1 MALVNNATTIGTG
14 GQNLVLETAG
24 HIYIKV
30 NERYYEL
37 DFKNSGSEKLYGK
50 PIVNEVVQPTEEVD
64 LSDYIT
70 NDDLKKALKKYV
82 TEKSWQDVMDTQSAL
97 QNSLLDFEEAIKPI
111 TVQTMQVVVGSEEL
125 QFDWIYSFTKTKG
138 PNNSFVDSP
147 LYIDMDES
155 STHYNQLVWNPGY
168 IKHYTFDG
176 PEIVRPEDSLGSS
189 YSDDQLKKYW
199 RWYIKNSE
207 GNDELEEINMDGTFY
222 VYLKVPHSSGY
233 NKEGLDSLKS
243 LDSSSSS
250 ESSESSNNSDIW
262 GNGIHHAN
270 LDLDKNGMPLQLV
283 GTGIYAKTGIGQVVY
298 SSEAIKFGPEHD
310 ETTGLNYYYLLYAIV
325 TNSDGSPSISTLN
338 GFTEILPG
346 QIRAYIFATPAG
358 DQYLDFLHG
367 KFRIGSDTEYL
378 EWNGTNLN
386 IKGGISVTGGEL
398 KTELEKFQSP
408 TDNEIEC
415 WFSDDGATNNW
426 DLPLPNGDNEDN
438 IKATP
443 NWPVS
448 TWGDNHAEHLGDFYY
463 VVADNSNTTNINE
476 KGLAYR
482 YIKKDDKYYWDKVS
496 DHSISKELYKVYQAK
511 ETADQALEKFS
522 DWAADGVISPLE
534 VTDIETEYNFIIN
547 DYKEQSYKATSLNLK
562 ETTEWT
568 NYNTAYNNYKTS
580 LEKVFTWWNGIKS
593 DPNTRIG
600 TYPIPNDFQTNLEA
614 YYSARSTFIN
624 LAFKNSTAD
633 VSYITAAIKKG
644 RTDITGGL
652 VMTGLIELGFGL
664 TNNPDD
670 ANYYDSF
677 RVMSG
682 INGICIK
689 KDDNGNYDYT
699 DPAVWFGGNNL
710 DLENEADMNKPE
722 TCLLFIQK
730 SDNTYNKYAKSD
742 STVVGTLYKWMKDDG
757 TNYYSLDKDGDKL
770 VHWSDSGIPLSSIT
784 LPSGV
789 FKYSY
794 SQLIQK
800 TFTSPLSF
808 GDSAGNQQILYGT
821 IKAYLLPVIN
831 NNSYTVYNVL
841 TKVTETLTG
850 TFNSYIVQ
858 SHTSPGTIDLSKQT
872 IITYTPTDSTSI
884 SGFIFSLDDT
894 LPLHYISYT
903 NLIPTKEN
911 GFLYTFGSSSMM
923 IIDVYKYIG
932 TETYQL
938 YKWTNDS
945 GSIYTLD
952 DYLTKPKYV
961 YSYSSTTNIATYLK
975 NYTVADHFINWAKAM
990 FRMNGSGYLANGN
1003 ISWDKEGTLKIGE
1016 SMTINSNG
1024 IIDLGYLHSGQSSFW
1039 IGTKSNKMLEVANNT
1054 CTINGS
1060 LRARAKD
1067 YYSGSFVS
1075 IEDSSGTM
1083 IADIGSTPLSTG
1095 AIPTYLR
1102 QTDDVGVFNAK
1113 GSVMYGAVNIPEGWE
1128 YQLIPWY
1135 YCYTDNELYKINY
1148 FNLEYSFARVSKEI
1162 KLTIILRKSDGI
1174 VNTDTE
1180 VFTKT
1185 FNVSKST
1192 QSGKI
1197 TITNLSYAIRETGI
1211 SLEGYFG
1218 YSLFM
1223 TLSPGQVK
1231 SGIKSDSHIIIR
1243 RGPCEAQITQTSAS
1257 IKKGTYIRPNGISS
1271 VFGQNCKFQWLGAMG
1286 LDDNNRFNKDYN
1298 YCDEGG
1304 TFIVTIPSIENGG
1317 TAKNV
1322 VGLEIT
1328 GYRDSSGKP
1337 VTPGISI
1344 NLGDGWHKLKIED
1357 NTLKIVN

>member
-24 HIYIKV
+24 HIYVKV

-50 PIVNEVVQPTEEVD
+50 PIVNEIVQPTEEVD

-125 QFDWIYSFTKTKG
+125 QFDWIFDFAHTKG
-138 PNNSFVDSP
+138 PNNTFVDSP

-155 STHYNQLVWNPGY
+155 SEHYNQLVWNPGY

-250 ESSESSNNSDIW
+250 ESSSNSDIK
-262 GNGIHHAN
+262 GNGIHYAN

-298 SSEAIKFGPEHD
+298 SSEAIKFGPEYD

-415 WFSDDGATNNW
+415 WFPVGIDGVNKY
-426 DLPLPNGDNEDN
+426 DLPLPN
-438 IKATP
+438 ATNKEAIP

-448 TWGDNHAEHLGDFYY
+448 TWGNNLAEHLGDFYY
-463 VVADNSNTTNINE
+463 VLEDNSSTTDNE
-476 KGLAYR
+476 KDWAYR
-482 YIKKDDKYYWDKVS
+482 YIKKDDKYYWDRVS

-511 ETADQALEKFS
+511 ETADQALNKLNK
-522 DWAADGVISPLE
+522 WAEDGVISPFE
-534 VTDIETEYNFIIN
+534 ITEIETEYNFIIN
-547 DYKEQSYKATSLNLK
+547 DYKEQSKKFQDLGLTSKEWTTYDAKYTIYKGDLEGIVNWWNNP
-562 ETTEWT
+562 ERTTET
-568 NYNTAYNNYKTS
+568 YDIPAGFKDHMEGYYN
-580 LEKVFTWWNGIKS
+580 
-593 DPNTRIG
+593 
-600 TYPIPNDFQTNLEA
+600 
-614 YYSARSTFIN
+614 ARSAFIN
-624 LAFKNSTAD
+624 LAFEASIAD

-652 VMTGLIELGFGL
+652 IMTGLIELGFGL
-664 TNNPDD
+664 AKPED

-682 INGICIK
+682 INGICEK
-689 KDDNGNYDYT
+689 KDVSGNYDYT
-699 DPAVWFGGNNL
+699 DPAIWFGGNNL
-710 DLENEADMNKPE
+710 DLENENDMNKPE

-742 STVVGTLYKWMKDDG
+742 STVEGTLYKWTKNDSSNS
-757 TNYYSLDKDGDKL
+757 NYYSLDEAGDKL
-770 VHWSDSGIPLSSIT
+770 VHWLDSGIPLSSIT
-784 LPSGV
+784 LPSGG
-789 FKYSY
+789 FKYLY

-800 TFTSPLSF
+800 TFTTPLSF

-821 IKAYLLPVIN
+821 IKAYLLQVIN

-841 TKVTETLTG
+841 TKATETLTG

-858 SHTSPGTIDLSKQT
+858 SHTSPDSIDLSKQT
-872 IITYTPTDSTSI
+872 IITYTPTNNTSI
-884 SGFIFSLDDT
+884 EGFIFT
-894 LPLHYISYT
+894 LNGTLHYISYT
-903 NLIPTKEN
+903 GLIPTKEK
-911 GFLYTFGSSSMM
+911 GFLYTKGSGQTMV
-923 IIDVYKYIG
+923 IDVYKYIG

-938 YKWTNDS
+938 YKWTNNN

-961 YSYSSTTNIATYLK
+961 YSYSNNTPTYLK

-1083 IADIGSTPLSTG
+1083 IADIGSTPLSTK

-1113 GSVMYGAVNIPEGWE
+1113 GSVMYGAVNIPEDWE

-1135 YCYTDNELYKINY
+1135 YCYTDNEIYKVNY

-1162 KLTIILRKSDGI
+1162 ILTIILRKSDGS
-1174 VNTDTE
+1174 VNYDTV
-1180 VFTKT
+1180 VFTQT
-1185 FNVSKST
+1185 FKVSKNT

-1197 TITNLSYAIRETGI
+1197 TITNLDNAIKETGI
-1211 SLEGYFG
+1211 PLESYFG

-1231 SGIKSDSHIIIR
+1231 SGISSNSHIIIR
-1243 RGPCEAQITQTSAS
+1243 RGPCEAQITQTSSS

-1271 VFGQNCKFQWLGAMG
+1271 VFGQNCKFQWLGTMV
-1286 LDDNNRFNKDYN
+1286 LDANGNFDTTEN
-1298 YCDEGG
+1298 YRSQGG
-1304 TFIVTIPSIENGG
+1304 TFIVTIPSVTGG
-1317 TAKNV
+1317 DAAKNV
-1322 VGLEIT
+1322 IGLELT
-1328 GYRDSSGKP
+1328 GYKDSSGNSAI
-1337 VTPGISI
+1337 PGISI
-1344 NLGDGWHKLKIED
+1344 NLGDGWHKLKIEN

>member
-24 HIYIKV
+24 HIYVKV

-50 PIVNEVVQPTEEVD
+50 PIVNEIVQPTEEVD

-125 QFDWIYSFTKTKG
+125 QFDWIFDFAHTKG
-138 PNNSFVDSP
+138 PNNTFVDSP

-207 GNDELEEINMDGTFY
+207 GVDDIEEINMDGTFY

-250 ESSESSNNSDIW
+250 SSSDTPINP
-262 GNGIHHAN
+262 GNGIHNAN
-270 LDLDKNGMPLQLV
+270 LDLDENGMPLQLV
-283 GTGIYAKTGIGQVVY
+283 GTGIYAKTGIGKVVY
-298 SSEAIKFGPEHD
+298 SSEAIKFGPEYD

-367 KFRIGSDTEYL
+367 IFKIGNDSDYL
-378 EWNGTNLN
+378 KWDGKKLD
-386 IKGGISVTGGEL
+386 IKGSISVTGGSL
-398 KTELEKFQSP
+398 QTELEKFQSP
-408 TDNEIEC
+408 TYNEIEC
-415 WFSDDGATNNW
+415 WFSDDVEENKYN
-426 DLPLPNGDNEDN
+426 LPLPNENN
-438 IKATP
+438 KKAEP

-448 TWGDNHAEHLGDFYY
+448 TWNGDYAKHIGDFYY
-463 VVADNSNTTNINE
+463 VVEDNPNTTDNE
-476 KGLAYR
+476 KGLAYH
-482 YIKKDDKYYWDKVS
+482 YIKDGDNYYWAKVS
-496 DHSISKELYKVYQAK
+496 DNSLSLELYKVYQAK
-511 ETADQALEKFS
+511 ETADQALKKFS

-547 DYKEQSYKATSLNLK
+547 DYKEQSYKATTLNLK
-562 ETTEWT
+562 GTTEWT
-568 NYNTAYNNYKTS
+568 NYDAAYTNYEKS
-580 LEKVFTWWNGIKS
+580 LKDVLDWWDGIKS
-593 DPNTRIG
+593 YPDKRTG
-600 TYPIPNDFQTNLEA
+600 TYPIPKNFKTNLDS
-614 YYSARSTFIN
+614 YYSTRSLFIN
-624 LAFKNSTAD
+624 LALSSSLVD

-644 RTDITGGL
+644 KTDITGGL
-652 VMTGLIELGFGL
+652 IMTGLIELGFGL
-664 TNNPDD
+664 AKPDD

-689 KDDNGNYDYT
+689 KDANGNYDYT
-699 DPAVWFGGNNL
+699 DPAIWFGGNNL
-710 DLENEADMNKPE
+710 DLENENDMNKPE

-742 STVVGTLYKWMKDDG
+742 STVEGTLYKWTKSDSSNS
-757 TNYYSLDKDGDKL
+757 NYYSLDKDGDKL

-784 LPSGV
+784 LPSGG

-794 SQLIQK
+794 SQVIQK
-800 TFTSPLSF
+800 TFTNPLSF

-821 IKAYLLPVIN
+821 IKAYLLQVIN

-841 TKVTETLTG
+841 TKGTETLTG
-850 TFNSYIVQ
+850 TFNSYIVK
-858 SHTSPGTIDLSKQT
+858 SHTSPDTIDLSKQT
-872 IITYTPTDSTSI
+872 IITYTPTNNTSI
-884 SGFIFSLDDT
+884 EGFIFTLNDT
-894 LPLHYISYT
+894 LHYISYT
-903 NLIPTKEN
+903 GLIPTKEK
-911 GFLYTFGSSSMM
+911 GFLYTVGSGQTM

-938 YKWTNDS
+938 YEWTNDN

-961 YSYSSTTNIATYLK
+961 YSYSYSNNIPTYLK

-1039 IGTKSNKMLEVANNT
+1039 IGTESNKMLEVANNT

-1083 IADIGSTPLSTG
+1083 IADIGSTPLSTK

-1102 QTDDVGVFNAK
+1102 QTDDVGVFDAK

-1135 YCYTDNELYKINY
+1135 YCYTDNEIYKINY
-1148 FNLEYSFARVSKEI
+1148 FNLEYSFARVSKAI
-1162 KLTIILRKSDGI
+1162 KLTIILRKSDGS
-1174 VNTDTE
+1174 VNYDTE

-1185 FNVSKST
+1185 FNVSKDT

-1197 TITNLSYAIRETGI
+1197 TITNLYNIIKETGI
-1211 SLEGYFG
+1211 SLKSYFG

-1231 SGIKSDSHIIIR
+1231 SGISSNSHIIIR
-1243 RGPCEAQITQTSAS
+1243 RGPCEAQITQISSS

-1271 VFGQNCKFQWLGAMG
+1271 VFGQNCKFQWLGTMVSDADG
-1286 LDDNNRFNKDYN
+1286 NFDTNEN
-1298 YCDEGG
+1298 YRSQGG
-1304 TFIVTIPSIENGG
+1304 TFIVTIPSVTGG
-1317 TAKNV
+1317 DAAKNV
-1322 VGLEIT
+1322 IGLELT
-1328 GYRDSSGKP
+1328 GYKDSSGNNP
-1337 VTPGISI
+1337 TPGISI
-1344 NLGDGWHKLKIED
+1344 NLGDGWHRLKIEN

>member
-24 HIYIKV
+24 HIYVKV

-50 PIVNEVVQPTEEVD
+50 PIVNEIVQPTEEVD

-125 QFDWIYSFTKTKG
+125 QFDWIFDFAHTKG
-138 PNNSFVDSP
+138 PNNTFVDSP

-155 STHYNQLVWNPGY
+155 SEHYNQLVWNPGY

-250 ESSESSNNSDIW
+250 ESSSNSDIK
-262 GNGIHHAN
+262 GNGIHYAN

-298 SSEAIKFGPEHD
+298 SSEAIKFGPEYD

-415 WFSDDGATNNW
+415 WFPVGIDGVNKY
-426 DLPLPNGDNEDN
+426 DLPLPN
-438 IKATP
+438 ATNKEAIP

-448 TWGDNHAEHLGDFYY
+448 TWGNNLAEHLGDFYY
-463 VVADNSNTTNINE
+463 VLEDNSSTTDNE
-476 KGLAYR
+476 KDWAYR
-482 YIKKDDKYYWDKVS
+482 YIKKDGKYYWDRVS

-511 ETADQALEKFS
+511 ETADQALNKLNK
-522 DWAADGVISPLE
+522 WAEDGVISPFE
-534 VTDIETEYNFIIN
+534 ITEIETEYNFIIN
-547 DYKEQSYKATSLNLK
+547 DYKEQSKKFQDLGLTSKEWTTYDAKYTIYKGDLEGIVNWWNNP
-562 ETTEWT
+562 ERTTET
-568 NYNTAYNNYKTS
+568 YDIPAGFKDHMEGYYN
-580 LEKVFTWWNGIKS
+580 
-593 DPNTRIG
+593 
-600 TYPIPNDFQTNLEA
+600 
-614 YYSARSTFIN
+614 ARSAFIN
-624 LAFKNSTAD
+624 LAFEASIAD

-652 VMTGLIELGFGL
+652 IMTGLIELGFGL
-664 TNNPDD
+664 AKPED

-682 INGICIK
+682 INGICEK
-689 KDDNGNYDYT
+689 KDVSGNYDYT
-699 DPAVWFGGNNL
+699 DPAIWFGGNNL
-710 DLENEADMNKPE
+710 DLENENDMNKPE

-742 STVVGTLYKWMKDDG
+742 STVEGTLYKWTKNDSSNS
-757 TNYYSLDKDGDKL
+757 NYYSLDEAGDKL

-784 LPSGV
+784 LPSGG
-789 FKYSY
+789 FKYLY

-800 TFTSPLSF
+800 TFTTPLSF

-821 IKAYLLPVIN
+821 IKAYLLQVIN

-841 TKVTETLTG
+841 TKATETLTG

-858 SHTSPGTIDLSKQT
+858 SHTSPDSIDLSKQT
-872 IITYTPTDSTSI
+872 IITYTPTNNTSI
-884 SGFIFSLDDT
+884 EGFIFT
-894 LPLHYISYT
+894 LNGTLHYISYT
-903 NLIPTKEN
+903 GLIPTKEK
-911 GFLYTFGSSSMM
+911 GFLYTKGSGQTMV
-923 IIDVYKYIG
+923 IDVYKYIG

-938 YKWTNDS
+938 YKWTNDN

-961 YSYSSTTNIATYLK
+961 YSYSNNTPTYLK

-1083 IADIGSTPLSTG
+1083 IADIGSTPLSTK

-1113 GSVMYGAVNIPEGWE
+1113 GSVMYGAVNIPEDWE

-1135 YCYTDNELYKINY
+1135 YCYTDNEIYKVNY

-1162 KLTIILRKSDGI
+1162 ILTIILRKSDGS
-1174 VNTDTE
+1174 VNYDTV
-1180 VFTKT
+1180 VFTQT
-1185 FNVSKST
+1185 FKVSKNT

-1197 TITNLSYAIRETGI
+1197 TITNLDNAIKETGI
-1211 SLEGYFG
+1211 PLESYFG

-1231 SGIKSDSHIIIR
+1231 SGISSNSHIIIR
-1243 RGPCEAQITQTSAS
+1243 RGPCEAQITQTSSS

-1271 VFGQNCKFQWLGAMG
+1271 VFGQNCKFQWLGTMV
-1286 LDDNNRFNKDYN
+1286 LDANGNFDTTEN
-1298 YCDEGG
+1298 YRSQGG
-1304 TFIVTIPSIENGG
+1304 TFIVTIPSVTGG
-1317 TAKNV
+1317 DAAKNV
-1322 VGLEIT
+1322 IGLELT
-1328 GYRDSSGKP
+1328 GYKDSSGNSA
-1337 VTPGISI
+1337 TPGISI
-1344 NLGDGWHKLKIED
+1344 NLGDGWHKLKIEN

>member
-24 HIYIKV
+24 HIYVKV

-70 NDDLKKALKKYV
+70 NDDLKKALKKYI

-125 QFDWIYSFTKTKG
+125 QFDWIFDFAHTKG
-138 PNNSFVDSP
+138 PNNTFVDSP

-207 GNDELEEINMDGTFY
+207 GVDDIEEINMDGTFY

-250 ESSESSNNSDIW
+250 NTPINP
-262 GNGIHHAN
+262 GNGLHNAN
-270 LDLDKNGMPLQLV
+270 LDLDENGMPLQLV
-283 GTGIYAKTGIGQVVY
+283 GTGIYAKTGIGKVVY
-298 SSEAIKFGPEHD
+298 SSEAIKFGPEYD

-325 TNSDGSPSISTLN
+325 TNSDGSLSISTLN

-367 KFRIGSDTEYL
+367 KFRIGGTGEYL
-378 EWNGTNLN
+378 EWDGEKLN
-386 IKGGISVTGGEL
+386 IKGSISVTGGDL
-398 KTELEKFQSP
+398 QTELEKFQSP

-415 WFSDDGATNNW
+415 WFPVGIDGVNKY
-426 DLPLPNGDNEDN
+426 DLPLPN
-438 IKATP
+438 ATNKEATS

-448 TWGDNHAEHLGDFYY
+448 TWGNNLAEHLGDFYY
-463 VVADNSNTTNINE
+463 VLEDNPNTTNINE
-476 KGLAYR
+476 KDWAYR
-482 YIKKDDKYYWDKVS
+482 YIKKDDKYYWDRVS

-511 ETADQALEKFS
+511 ETADQALKKFS

-547 DYKEQSYKATSLNLK
+547 DYEEQFNKANLLSLTQKNEWLNYKE
-562 ETTEWT
+562 
-568 NYNTAYNNYKTS
+568 AYNNYKAS
-580 LEKVFTWWNGIKS
+580 LKDVLDWWDGIKS
-593 DPNTRIG
+593 YPDKRTG
-600 TYPIPNDFQTNLEA
+600 TYTIPDNFKTNLDS
-614 YYSARSTFIN
+614 YYSTRSLFIN
-624 LAFKNSTAD
+624 LALSSSLVD

-644 RTDITGGL
+644 KTDITGGL
-652 VMTGLIELGFGL
+652 IMTGLIELGFGL
-664 TNNPDD
+664 STNPDD
-670 ANYYDSF
+670 ANYYNSF

-689 KDDNGNYDYT
+689 KDANGNYDYT

-710 DLENEADMNKPE
+710 DLENENDMNKPE

-730 SDNTYNKYAKSD
+730 SDGTYNKYAKSD
-742 STVVGTLYKWMKDDG
+742 STVEGTLYKWIKNDNSNS
-757 TNYYSLDKDGDKL
+757 NYYSLDESGSKL

-784 LPSGV
+784 LPSGGH
-789 FKYSY
+789 KDSY
-794 SQLIQK
+794 SQVIQK
-800 TFTSPLSF
+800 TFTNPLSF
-808 GDSAGNQQILYGT
+808 GDSVGNQQILYGT
-821 IKAYLLPVIN
+821 IKAYLLQVIN

-841 TKVTETLTG
+841 TKGTETLTG
-850 TFNSYIVQ
+850 TFNSYIVK
-858 SHTSPGTIDLSKQT
+858 SHTSPDSIDLSKQS
-872 IITYTPTDSTSI
+872 IITYTPTNNTSI
-884 SGFIFSLDDT
+884 EGFIFILNGT
-894 LPLHYISYT
+894 NHYISYT
-903 NLIPTKEN
+903 GLIPTKEK
-911 GFLYTFGSSSMM
+911 GFLYTVGSGQTM

-938 YKWTNDS
+938 YKWTNDN

-961 YSYSSTTNIATYLK
+961 YSYSNNTPTYLK

-1039 IGTKSNKMLEVANNT
+1039 IGTESNKMLEVANNT

-1083 IADIGSTPLSTG
+1083 IADIGSTPLSTK

-1113 GSVMYGAVNIPEGWE
+1113 GNVMYGAVNIPEGWE

-1135 YCYTDNELYKINY
+1135 YCYTDNEIYKINY

-1162 KLTIILRKSDGI
+1162 KLTIILRKSDGFI
-1174 VNTDTE
+1174 NTDTE

-1185 FNVSKST
+1185 FNVSKDT

-1197 TITNLSYAIRETGI
+1197 TITNLYNIIKETGI
-1211 SLEGYFG
+1211 SLKSYFG

-1231 SGIKSDSHIIIR
+1231 SGISSNSHIIIR
-1243 RGPCEAQITQTSAS
+1243 RGSCEAQITQTPSS

-1271 VFGQNCKFQWLGAMG
+1271 VFGQNCKFQWLGAMVSDADG
-1286 LDDNNRFNKDYN
+1286 NFDTNEN
-1298 YCDEGG
+1298 YRSQGG
-1304 TFIVTIPSIENGG
+1304 TFIVTVPSVTGG
-1317 TAKNV
+1317 DAAKNV
-1322 VGLEIT
+1322 IGLELT
-1328 GYRDSSGKP
+1328 GYRDSSGNKP
-1337 VTPGISI
+1337 TPGISI
-1344 NLGDGWHKLKIED
+1344 NLGDGWHRLKIEN

>member
-24 HIYIKV
+24 HIYVKV

-125 QFDWIYSFTKTKG
+125 QFDWIYNFTQTKG
-138 PNNSFVDSP
+138 PNNTFVDSP

-155 STHYNQLVWNPGY
+155 SEHYNQLVWNPGY
-168 IKHYTFDG
+168 IKHYTIDG

-207 GNDELEEINMDGTFY
+207 GVDAIEEINMDGTFY

-250 ESSESSNNSDIW
+250 DTPINS
-262 GNGIHHAN
+262 GNGIHNAN
-270 LDLDKNGMPLQLV
+270 LDLDENGMPLQLV

-298 SSEAIKFGPEHD
+298 SSEAIKFGPEYD

-415 WFSDDGATNNW
+415 WFPVGIDGVNKY
-426 DLPLPNGDNEDN
+426 DLPLPN
-438 IKATP
+438 ATNKEATS

-448 TWGDNHAEHLGDFYY
+448 TWGNNLAEHLGDFYY
-463 VVADNSNTTNINE
+463 VLEDNPNTTNINE
-476 KGLAYR
+476 KDWAYR
-482 YIKKDDKYYWDKVS
+482 YIKKDDKYYWDRVS

-511 ETADQALEKFS
+511 ETADQALKKFS

-534 VTDIETEYNFIIN
+534 VIDIETEYNFIIN
-547 DYKEQSYKATSLNLK
+547 DYEEQSYKATSLNLK

-568 NYNTAYNNYKTS
+568 NYNAAYTNYKTS
-580 LEKVFTWWNGIKS
+580 LKDVLDWWDRIKS
-593 DPNTRIG
+593 YPDKRTG
-600 TYPIPNDFQTNLEA
+600 TYTIPDNFKTNLDS
-614 YYSARSTFIN
+614 YYSARSLFIN
-624 LAFKNSTAD
+624 LALSSSLAD

-652 VMTGLIELGFGL
+652 IMTGLIELGFGL
-664 TNNPDD
+664 AKPDD
-670 ANYYDSF
+670 ANYYNSF

-689 KDDNGNYDYT
+689 KDANGNYDYT

-710 DLENEADMNKPE
+710 DLENENDMNKPE

-730 SDNTYNKYAKSD
+730 SDGTYNKYAKSD
-742 STVVGTLYKWMKDDG
+742 STVEGTLYKWIKNDNSNS
-757 TNYYSLDKDGDKL
+757 NYYSLDEAGDKL

-784 LPSGV
+784 LPSGG

-800 TFTSPLSF
+800 TFPNPLSF
-808 GDSAGNQQILYGT
+808 EDSVGNSQILYGT
-821 IKAYLLPVIN
+821 IKAYLLQVIN

-841 TKVTETLTG
+841 TKGTETLTG
-850 TFNSYIVQ
+850 TFNSYIVK
-858 SHTSPGTIDLSKQT
+858 SHTSPGSIDLSKQT
-872 IITYTPTDSTSI
+872 IITYTPTNNTSI
-884 SGFIFSLDDT
+884 EGFIFTLNDT
-894 LPLHYISYT
+894 LHYISYT
-903 NLIPTKEN
+903 GLIPTKEK
-911 GFLYTFGSSSMM
+911 GFLYTVGSGQTMV
-923 IIDVYKYIG
+923 IDVYKYIG

-938 YKWTNDS
+938 YKWTNDN

-961 YSYSSTTNIATYLK
+961 YSYSNNTPTYLK

-1102 QTDDVGVFNAK
+1102 QADNISMFDAK
-1113 GSVMYGAVNIPEGWE
+1113 GSVMYGTVNIPEDWE

-1135 YCYTDNELYKINY
+1135 NCYTDNEIYKINY
-1148 FNLEYSFARVSKEI
+1148 FNLDYSFARVSKAI
-1162 KLTIILRKSDGI
+1162 KLTIVLRKSDGF

-1192 QSGKI
+1192 QEGSI
-1197 TITNLSYAIRETGI
+1197 TVDNLYNIIKNTGI
-1211 SLEGYFG
+1211 SLESYFS

-1231 SGIKSDSHIIIR
+1231 SGITSDSWIR
-1243 RGPCEAQITQTSAS
+1243 INRGTCEAQITQTSAS

-1271 VFGQNCKFQWLGAMG
+1271 VFGQNCKFQWLGAMVSDTNG
-1286 LDDNNRFNKDYN
+1286 NFDTTEN
-1298 YCDEGG
+1298 YRSQGG
-1304 TFIVTIPSIENGG
+1304 TFIVTVPSVTGG
-1317 TAKNV
+1317 DAAKNV
-1322 VGLEIT
+1322 IGLELT
-1328 GYRDSSGKP
+1328 GYRDSSGNK

-1344 NLGDGWHKLKIED
+1344 NLGDGWHRLKIEN

>member
-24 HIYIKV
+24 RIYVKV

-50 PIVNEVVQPTEEVD
+50 PIVNEIVQPTEEVD

-125 QFDWIYSFTKTKG
+125 QFDWIYSFTQTKG
-138 PNNSFVDSP
+138 PNNAFVDSP

-155 STHYNQLVWNPGY
+155 SEHYNQLVWNPGY

-243 LDSSSSS
+243 LNSSSGS
-250 ESSESSNNSDIW
+250 ESSESSNNPDIK
-262 GNGIHHAN
+262 GKGIHNAN

-367 KFRIGSDTEYL
+367 KFRIGGTGEYL
-378 EWNGTNLN
+378 EWDGEKLN
-386 IKGGISVTGGEL
+386 IKGSISVTGGEL

-415 WFSDDGATNNW
+415 WFSDKGAENNW

-443 NWPVS
+443 NWPAS
-448 TWGDNHAEHLGDFYY
+448 TWGNNHAEHLGDFYY
-463 VVADNSNTTNINE
+463 VVADNPNTTNINE
-476 KGLAYR
+476 KDWAYR

-511 ETADQALEKFS
+511 EIADQALNKLNK
-522 DWAADGVISPLE
+522 WAEDGVISPLE
-534 VTDIETEYNFIIN
+534 ITEIETEYNFIIN
-547 DYKEQSYKATSLNLK
+547 DYKEQSKKSQDLGLTSEEWTTYNNKYIIYKDDLESIVNWWNDP
-562 ETTEWT
+562 ERTTET
-568 NYNTAYNNYKTS
+568 YNIPTGFKNHMEEYYN
-580 LEKVFTWWNGIKS
+580 
-593 DPNTRIG
+593 
-600 TYPIPNDFQTNLEA
+600 
-614 YYSARSTFIN
+614 ARSAFIN
-624 LAFKNSTAD
+624 LAFEASIAD

-644 RTDITGGL
+644 KTDITGGL
-652 VMTGLIELGFGL
+652 IMTGLIELGFGL
-664 TNNPDD
+664 AKPED

-682 INGICIK
+682 INGICEK
-689 KDDNGNYDYT
+689 KDASGNYDYT
-699 DPAVWFGGNNL
+699 DPAIWFGGNNL
-710 DLENEADMNKPE
+710 DLENENDMNKPE

-742 STVVGTLYKWMKDDG
+742 STVVGTLHKWTKDDG
-757 TNYYSLDKDGDKL
+757 ANYYSLDKDGDKL

-789 FKYSY
+789 FKYLY

-800 TFTSPLSF
+800 TFTSTLSF
-808 GDSAGNQQILYGT
+808 EDSAGNQQILYGT
-821 IKAYLLPVIN
+821 IKAYLLQFIN

-841 TKVTETLTG
+841 TKQTETLTG
-850 TFNSYIVQ
+850 TFNSYIVK

-884 SGFIFSLDDT
+884 EGFIFT
-894 LPLHYISYT
+894 LNGTNHYISYT
-903 NLIPTKEN
+903 GLIPTKEK
-911 GFLYTFGSSSMM
+911 GFLYTVGSGQTMV
-923 IIDVYKYIG
+923 IDVYKYIG

-961 YSYSSTTNIATYLK
+961 YSYSSTNNIATYLR
-975 NYTVADHFINWAKAM
+975 NYTVVDHFINWAKAM

-1083 IADIGSTPLSTG
+1083 IADIGSTPLSTK

-1102 QTDDVGVFNAK
+1102 QTDDVGVFDAK

-1135 YCYTDNELYKINY
+1135 YCYTDNEIYKINY

-1162 KLTIILRKSDGI
+1162 KLTIILRKSDGS
-1174 VNTDTE
+1174 VNHDTV

-1185 FNVSKST
+1185 FNVSKSK

-1197 TITNLSYAIRETGI
+1197 TVDNLYNTIKETGI

-1243 RGPCEAQITQTSAS
+1243 RGPCEAQITQTSSS

-1286 LDDNNRFNKDYN
+1286 LDNDNRFNKDYN

-1317 TAKNV
+1317 TAKDV

-1328 GYRDSSGKP
+1328 GYRDSSGNKS
-1337 VTPGISI
+1337 TPGISI
-1344 NLGDGWHKLKIED
+1344 NLGDGWHRLKIEN

>member
-24 HIYIKV
+24 HIYVKV

-50 PIVNEVVQPTEEVD
+50 PIVNEIVQPTEEVD

-125 QFDWIYSFTKTKG
+125 QFDWIFDFAHTKG
-138 PNNSFVDSP
+138 PNNTFVDSP

-155 STHYNQLVWNPGY
+155 SEHYNQLVWNPGY

-250 ESSESSNNSDIW
+250 ESSSNSDIK
-262 GNGIHHAN
+262 GNGIHYAN

-298 SSEAIKFGPEHD
+298 SSEAIKFGPEYD

-415 WFSDDGATNNW
+415 WFPVGIDGVNKY
-426 DLPLPNGDNEDN
+426 DLPLPN
-438 IKATP
+438 ATNKEAIP

-448 TWGDNHAEHLGDFYY
+448 TWGNNLAEHLGDFYY
-463 VVADNSNTTNINE
+463 VLEDNSSTTDNE
-476 KGLAYR
+476 KDWAYR
-482 YIKKDDKYYWDKVS
+482 YIKKDDKYYWDRVS

-511 ETADQALEKFS
+511 ETADQALNKLNK
-522 DWAADGVISPLE
+522 WAEDGVISPFE
-534 VTDIETEYNFIIN
+534 ITEIETEYNFIIN
-547 DYKEQSYKATSLNLK
+547 DYKEQSKKFQDLGLTSKEWTTYDAKYTIYKGDLEGIVNWWNNP
-562 ETTEWT
+562 ERTTET
-568 NYNTAYNNYKTS
+568 YDIPAGFKDHMEGYYN
-580 LEKVFTWWNGIKS
+580 
-593 DPNTRIG
+593 
-600 TYPIPNDFQTNLEA
+600 
-614 YYSARSTFIN
+614 ARSAFIN
-624 LAFKNSTAD
+624 LAFEASIAD

-652 VMTGLIELGFGL
+652 IMTGLIELGFGL
-664 TNNPDD
+664 AKPED

-682 INGICIK
+682 INGICEK
-689 KDDNGNYDYT
+689 KDVSGNYDYT
-699 DPAVWFGGNNL
+699 DPAIWFGGNNL
-710 DLENEADMNKPE
+710 DLENENDMNKPE

-742 STVVGTLYKWMKDDG
+742 STVEGTLYKWTKNDSSNS
-757 TNYYSLDKDGDKL
+757 NYYSLDEAGDKL

-784 LPSGV
+784 LPSGG
-789 FKYSY
+789 FKYLY

-800 TFTSPLSF
+800 TFTTPLSF

-821 IKAYLLPVIN
+821 IKAYLLQVIN

-841 TKVTETLTG
+841 TKATETLTG

-858 SHTSPGTIDLSKQT
+858 SHTSPGSIDLSKQT
-872 IITYTPTDSTSI
+872 IITYTPTNNTSI
-884 SGFIFSLDDT
+884 EGFIFT
-894 LPLHYISYT
+894 LNGTLHYISYT
-903 NLIPTKEN
+903 GLIPTKEK
-911 GFLYTFGSSSMM
+911 GFLYTKGSGQTMV
-923 IIDVYKYIG
+923 IDVYKYVG

-938 YKWTNDS
+938 YKWTNDN

-961 YSYSSTTNIATYLK
+961 YSYSNNTPTYLK

-1083 IADIGSTPLSTG
+1083 IADIGSTPLSTK

-1113 GSVMYGAVNIPEGWE
+1113 GSVMYGAVNIPEDWE

-1135 YCYTDNELYKINY
+1135 YCYTDNEIYKVNY

-1162 KLTIILRKSDGI
+1162 ILTIILRKSDGS
-1174 VNTDTE
+1174 VNYDTV
-1180 VFTKT
+1180 VFTQT
-1185 FNVSKST
+1185 FKVSKNT

-1197 TITNLSYAIRETGI
+1197 TITNLDNAIKETGI
-1211 SLEGYFG
+1211 PLESYFG

-1231 SGIKSDSHIIIR
+1231 SGISSNSHIIIR
-1243 RGPCEAQITQTSAS
+1243 RGPCEAQITQTSSS

-1271 VFGQNCKFQWLGAMG
+1271 VFGQNCKFQWLGTMV
-1286 LDDNNRFNKDYN
+1286 LDANGNFDTTEN
-1298 YCDEGG
+1298 YRSQGG
-1304 TFIVTIPSIENGG
+1304 TFIVTIPSVTGG
-1317 TAKNV
+1317 DAAKNV
-1322 VGLEIT
+1322 IGLELT
-1328 GYRDSSGKP
+1328 GYKDSSGNSA
-1337 VTPGISI
+1337 TPGISI
-1344 NLGDGWHKLKIED
+1344 NLGDGWHRLKIEN

>member
-24 HIYIKV
+24 HIYVKV

-50 PIVNEVVQPTEEVD
+50 PIVNEIVQPTEEVD

-125 QFDWIYSFTKTKG
+125 QFDWIYSFTQTKG

-207 GNDELEEINMDGTFY
+207 GIDDIEEINMDGTFY

-250 ESSESSNNSDIW
+250 DTPINP
-262 GNGIHHAN
+262 GNGIHNAN
-270 LDLDKNGMPLQLV
+270 LDLDENGMPLQLV

-298 SSEAIKFGPEHD
+298 SSEAIKFGPEYD

-367 KFRIGSDTEYL
+367 IFKIGNDSDYL
-378 EWNGTNLN
+378 KWDGKKLD
-386 IKGGISVTGGEL
+386 IKGSISVTGGSL
-398 KTELEKFQSP
+398 QTELEKFQSP
-408 TDNEIEC
+408 TYNEIEC
-415 WFSDDGATNNW
+415 WFSDDVEENKYN
-426 DLPLPNGDNEDN
+426 LPLPNENN
-438 IKATP
+438 KKANP

-448 TWGDNHAEHLGDFYY
+448 TWNGDYAKHVGDFYY
-463 VVADNSNTTNINE
+463 VVADNPDTTNNE
-476 KGLAYR
+476 KDLAYH
-482 YIKKDDKYYWDKVS
+482 YIKDGDDYYWARVS
-496 DHSISKELYKVYQAK
+496 DKSLSKELYKVYQAK
-511 ETADQALEKFS
+511 KEADEALNKFS
-522 DWAADGVISPLE
+522 DWAADGFISPVE
-534 VTDIETEYNFIIN
+534 VNDIKTEYNFIVK
-547 DYKEQSYKATSLNLK
+547 DYEEQSYKATTLNLEGTK
-562 ETTEWT
+562 EWT
-568 NYNTAYNNYKTS
+568 DYNTAYTNYKTS
-580 LEKVFTWWNGIKS
+580 LEGVFTWWNGIKS
-593 DPNTRIG
+593 DPNTRTG
-600 TYPIPNDFQTNLEA
+600 VYKIPDDFKTNLDS
-614 YYSARSTFIN
+614 YYSTRSLFIN
-624 LAFKNSTAD
+624 LALSSSLTD

-644 RTDITGGL
+644 KTDITGGL
-652 VMTGLIELGFGL
+652 IMTGLIELGFGL
-664 TNNPDD
+664 TNDPND

-682 INGICIK
+682 INGICEK
-689 KDDNGNYDYT
+689 RDASGNYNYT

-722 TCLLFIQK
+722 TCLLFIKK

-742 STVVGTLYKWMKDDG
+742 STVEGTLYKWIKNDS
-757 TNYYSLDKDGDKL
+757 TNYYSLDKAGDKL
-770 VHWSDSGIPLSSIT
+770 VHWSDSEIPLSSIT
-784 LPSGV
+784 LPSSGS
-789 FKYSY
+789 KYSY

-808 GDSAGNQQILYGT
+808 VDSAGNQQILYGT
-821 IKAYLLPVIN
+821 IKAYLLQFIN
-831 NNSYTVYNVL
+831 NNSYTVYNVS
-841 TKVTETLTG
+841 TKQTETLTG
-850 TFNSYIVQ
+850 TFNSYIVK
-858 SHTSPGTIDLSKQT
+858 SHTSPGSIDLSKQT
-872 IITYTPTDSTSI
+872 IITYTPTNSTSI
-884 SGFIFSLDDT
+884 SGFIFSVDDT
-894 LPLHYISYT
+894 LPLHYISYAGLT
-903 NLIPTKEN
+903 TTKEN
-911 GFLYTFGSSSMM
+911 GFLYTLGSGSTM

-932 TETYQL
+932 TETYTL
-938 YKWTNDS
+938 YKWTNDNNE
-945 GSIYTLD
+945 SIYTLD
-952 DYLTKPKYV
+952 DYLKKPKYV
-961 YSYSSTTNIATYLK
+961 YSYSNNTPTYLK

-1016 SMTINSNG
+1016 SMTISSNG

-1102 QTDDVGVFNAK
+1102 QTDDVGIFDSK
-1113 GSVMYGAVNIPEGWE
+1113 GSVMYGTVSIPENWE

-1135 YCYTDNELYKINY
+1135 NCYTDNEIYKINY
-1148 FNLEYSFARVSKEI
+1148 FNLDYSFARVSKTI
-1162 KLTIILRKSDGI
+1162 KLTIVLRKSNGI
-1174 VNTDTE
+1174 VNNDAE

-1185 FNVSKST
+1185 FNVSKDT
-1192 QSGKI
+1192 QEGSI
-1197 TITNLSYAIRETGI
+1197 TVDNLYNTIKAGI
-1211 SLEGYFG
+1211 SLTSYYS
-1218 YSLFM
+1218 YSLIM
-1223 TLSPGQVK
+1223 KLSPGQVK
-1231 SGIKSDSHIIIR
+1231 SGITSDSWIR
-1243 RGPCEAQITQTSAS
+1243 INRGTCEAQITQTSAS
-1257 IKKGTYIRPNGISS
+1257 IKEGTYIRPNGISS
-1271 VFGQNCKFQWLGAMG
+1271 VFGQNCKFQWLGAMEQNSYG
-1286 LDDNNRFNKDYN
+1286 DFSN
-1298 YCDEGG
+1298 YCSQGG
-1304 TFIVTIPSIENGG
+1304 TFIVTIPSEAGG
-1317 TAKNV
+1317 DAAKNV
-1322 VGLEIT
+1322 IGLELT

-1344 NLGDGWHKLKIED
+1344 NLGDGWHRLKIEN

>member
-24 HIYIKV
+24 RIYVKV

-50 PIVNEVVQPTEEVD
+50 PIVNEIVQPTEEVD

-125 QFDWIYSFTKTKG
+125 QFDWIYSFTQTKG
-138 PNNSFVDSP
+138 PNNAFVDSP

-155 STHYNQLVWNPGY
+155 SEHYNQLVWNPGY

-243 LDSSSSS
+243 LNSSSGS
-250 ESSESSNNSDIW
+250 ESSESSNNPDIK
-262 GNGIHHAN
+262 GKGIHNAN

-367 KFRIGSDTEYL
+367 KFRIGSNSEYL
-378 EWNGTNLN
+378 EWDGEKLN
-386 IKGGISVTGGEL
+386 IKGSISVTGGDL
-398 KTELEKFQSP
+398 QTELEKFQSP
-408 TDNEIEC
+408 TYNEIEC
-415 WFSDDGATNNW
+415 WFSDDVEENKYN
-426 DLPLPNGDNEDN
+426 LPLPNENNKEAN
-438 IKATP
+438 P

-448 TWGDNHAEHLGDFYY
+448 TWNGDYAKHVGDFYY
-463 VVADNSNTTNINE
+463 VVADNPDTTNNE
-476 KGLAYR
+476 EGLAYH
-482 YIKKDDKYYWDKVS
+482 YIKDGDNYYWAKVS
-496 DHSISKELYKVYQAK
+496 DNSLSLELYKVYQAK
-511 ETADQALEKFS
+511 KEADEAINKFS
-522 DWAADGVISPLE
+522 EWSADGVISPLE

-568 NYNTAYNNYKTS
+568 NYNTAYGKYKTS
-580 LEKVFTWWNGIKS
+580 LEKVFTWWNGIKNYP
-593 DPNTRIG
+593 DKRTG
-600 TYPIPNDFQTNLEA
+600 TYPIPDDFKTNLDS
-614 YYSARSTFIN
+614 YYSTRSVFIN
-624 LAFKNSTAD
+624 LALSFSLAD

-644 RTDITGGL
+644 KTDITGGL
-652 VMTGLIELGFGL
+652 IMTGLIELGFGL
-664 TNNPDD
+664 AKPED

-682 INGICIK
+682 INGICEK
-689 KDDNGNYDYT
+689 KDASRNYDYT
-699 DPAVWFGGNNL
+699 DPAIWFGGNNL

-730 SDNTYNKYAKSD
+730 SDDTYNKYAKSD
-742 STVVGTLYKWMKDDG
+742 SIVVGTLHKWMKDDG
-757 TNYYSLDKDGDKL
+757 TNYYSLDKNGDKL

-800 TFTSPLSF
+800 TFTSTLSF
-808 GDSAGNQQILYGT
+808 EDSAGNQQILYGT
-821 IKAYLLPVIN
+821 IKAYLLQFIN

-841 TKVTETLTG
+841 TKQTETLTG

-884 SGFIFSLDDT
+884 EGFIFT
-894 LPLHYISYT
+894 LNGTNHYISYT
-903 NLIPTKEN
+903 GLIPTKEK
-911 GFLYTFGSSSMM
+911 GFLYTVGSGQTMV
-923 IIDVYKYIG
+923 IDVYKYIG

-945 GSIYTLD
+945 ESIYTLD

-961 YSYSSTTNIATYLK
+961 YSYSSTNNIATYLR
-975 NYTVADHFINWAKAM
+975 NYTVVDHFINWAKAM

-1083 IADIGSTPLSTG
+1083 IADIGSTPLSTK

-1102 QTDDVGVFNAK
+1102 QTDDVGVFDAK

-1162 KLTIILRKSDGI
+1162 KLTIILRKSDGS
-1174 VNTDTE
+1174 VNYDTK

-1197 TITNLSYAIRETGI
+1197 TVDNLSNAIKETGI
-1211 SLEGYFG
+1211 SLESYFG

-1286 LDDNNRFNKDYN
+1286 LDNDNRFNKDYN

-1304 TFIVTIPSIENGG
+1304 TFIVTVPSVTGG
-1317 TAKNV
+1317 DAAKNV
-1322 VGLEIT
+1322 IGLELT
-1328 GYRDSSGKP
+1328 GYRDSSGNK

-1344 NLGDGWHKLKIED
+1344 NLGDGWHRLKIEN

>member
-24 HIYIKV
+24 RIYVKV

-50 PIVNEVVQPTEEVD
+50 PIVNEIVQPTEEVD

-125 QFDWIYSFTKTKG
+125 QFDWIYSFTQTKG
-138 PNNSFVDSP
+138 PNNAFVDSP

-155 STHYNQLVWNPGY
+155 SEHYNQLVWNPGY

-222 VYLKVPHSSGY
+222 VYLKVPHSSEY

-250 ESSESSNNSDIW
+250 DTPINP
-262 GNGIHHAN
+262 GNGIHNAN

-346 QIRAYIFATPAG
+346 QIRAYIFATPNG

-367 KFRIGSDTEYL
+367 KFRIGGTGEYL
-378 EWNGTNLN
+378 EWDGEKLN
-386 IKGGISVTGGEL
+386 IKGSISVTGGDL
-398 KTELEKFQSP
+398 QTELEKFQSP
-408 TDNEIEC
+408 TYNEIEC
-415 WFSDDGATNNW
+415 WFSDDVEENKYN
-426 DLPLPNGDNEDN
+426 LPLPNENNKEAN
-438 IKATP
+438 P

-448 TWGDNHAEHLGDFYY
+448 TWNGDYAKHVGDFYY
-463 VVADNSNTTNINE
+463 VVEDNPDTTNNE
-476 KGLAYR
+476 KDLAYH
-482 YIKKDDKYYWDKVS
+482 YIKDGDNYYWARVS
-496 DHSISKELYKVYQAK
+496 DKSLSLELYKVYQAK
-511 ETADQALEKFS
+511 KEADEAINKFS
-522 DWAADGVISPLE
+522 EWAADGVISPLE

-562 ETTEWT
+562 ETIEWT
-568 NYNTAYNNYKTS
+568 NYNKAYNKYKTS
-580 LEKVFTWWNGIKS
+580 LEQVFTWWNGIKNYP
-593 DPNTRIG
+593 DKRTG
-600 TYPIPNDFQTNLEA
+600 TYTIPDDFKTNLDS
-614 YYSARSTFIN
+614 YYSTRSIFIN
-624 LAFKNSTAD
+624 LVLSFSLVD
-633 VSYITAAIKKG
+633 ISYITAAIKKG
-644 RTDITGGL
+644 KTDITGGL
-652 VMTGLIELGFGL
+652 IMTGLIELGFGL
-664 TNNPDD
+664 AKPED

-682 INGICIK
+682 INGICEK
-689 KDDNGNYDYT
+689 KDASRNYNYT

-710 DLENEADMNKPE
+710 DLENEDDMNKPE

-784 LPSGV
+784 LPSGG

-821 IKAYLLPVIN
+821 IKAYLLQVIN

-841 TKVTETLTG
+841 TKTTETLTG
-850 TFNSYIVQ
+850 TFNSYIVK
-858 SHTSPGTIDLSKQT
+858 SHTSPGTIDLNKQT

-884 SGFIFSLDDT
+884 SGFIFSLNGT
-894 LPLHYISYT
+894 NHYISYT
-903 NLIPTKEN
+903 GLIPTKEN

-961 YSYSSTTNIATYLK
+961 YSYSNNTPTYLK

-1039 IGTKSNKMLEVANNT
+1039 IGTKNNKMLEIKNNT

-1102 QTDDVGVFNAK
+1102 QTDDVGIFDAK

-1135 YCYTDNELYKINY
+1135 YCYTDNEIYKINY

-1162 KLTIILRKSDGI
+1162 ELTIILRKSDGS
-1174 VNTDTE
+1174 VNYDTK

-1197 TITNLSYAIRETGI
+1197 TITNLSNAIKETGI
-1211 SLEGYFG
+1211 SLKGYFG

-1243 RGPCEAQITQTSAS
+1243 RGSCEAQITQTSAS

-1271 VFGQNCKFQWLGAMG
+1271 VFGQNCKFQWLGAMVSDANG
-1286 LDDNNRFNKDYN
+1286 NFDTNKN
-1298 YCDEGG
+1298 YRSQGG
-1304 TFIVTIPSIENGG
+1304 TFIVAIPSEAGG
-1317 TAKNV
+1317 DAAKNV
-1322 VGLEIT
+1322 IGLELT
-1328 GYRDSSGKP
+1328 GYRDSSGNKS
-1337 VTPGISI
+1337 TPGISI
-1344 NLGDGWHKLKIED
+1344 NLGDGWHRLKIEN

>member
-24 HIYIKV
+24 RIYVKV

-50 PIVNEVVQPTEEVD
+50 PIVNEIVQPTEEVD

-125 QFDWIYSFTKTKG
+125 QFDWIYSFTQTKG
-138 PNNSFVDSP
+138 PNNAFVDSP

-155 STHYNQLVWNPGY
+155 SEHYNQLVWNPGY

-250 ESSESSNNSDIW
+250 DTPINP
-262 GNGIHHAN
+262 GNGIHNAN

-346 QIRAYIFATPAG
+346 QIRAYIFATPNG

-367 KFRIGSDTEYL
+367 KFRIGSNSEYL
-378 EWNGTNLN
+378 EWDGEKLN
-386 IKGGISVTGGEL
+386 IKGSISVTGGDL
-398 KTELEKFQSP
+398 QTELEKFQSP

-415 WFSDDGATNNW
+415 WFSDKGAENNW

-443 NWPVS
+443 NWPAS
-448 TWGDNHAEHLGDFYY
+448 TWGNNHAEHLGDFYY
-463 VVADNSNTTNINE
+463 VVADNPNTTNINE
-476 KGLAYR
+476 KDWAYR
-482 YIKKDDKYYWDKVS
+482 YIKKDDKYYWDRVS

-511 ETADQALEKFS
+511 ETADQALNKLNK
-522 DWAADGVISPLE
+522 WAEDGVISPLE
-534 VTDIETEYNFIIN
+534 ITEIETEYNFIIN
-547 DYKEQSYKATSLNLK
+547 DYKEQSKKSQDLGLTSEEWTTYNDKYIIYKGDLESIVNWWNNPK
-562 ETTEWT
+562 RTTET
-568 NYNTAYNNYKTS
+568 C
-580 LEKVFTWWNGIKS
+580 
-593 DPNTRIG
+593 D
-600 TYPIPNDFQTNLEA
+600 IPTGFKDHMKE
-614 YYSARSTFIN
+614 YYDARSAFIN
-624 LAFKNSTAD
+624 LAFEASIAD

-644 RTDITGGL
+644 KTDITGGL
-652 VMTGLIELGFGL
+652 IMTGLIELGFGL
-664 TNNPDD
+664 SKPDD

-682 INGICIK
+682 INGICEK
-689 KDDNGNYDYT
+689 KDASGNYDYT
-699 DPAVWFGGNNL
+699 DPAIWFGGNNL
-710 DLENEADMNKPE
+710 DLENENDMNKPE

-742 STVVGTLYKWMKDDG
+742 STVVGTLHKWMKDDG
-757 TNYYSLDKDGDKL
+757 ANYYSLDKDGDKL

-789 FKYSY
+789 FKYLY

-800 TFTSPLSF
+800 TFTSTLSF
-808 GDSAGNQQILYGT
+808 VDSAGNQQILYGT
-821 IKAYLLPVIN
+821 IKAYLLQFIN

-841 TKVTETLTG
+841 TKQTETLTG

-872 IITYTPTDSTSI
+872 IITYTPTDNTSI
-884 SGFIFSLDDT
+884 EGFIFT
-894 LPLHYISYT
+894 LNGTNHYISYT
-903 NLIPTKEN
+903 GLIPTKEK
-911 GFLYTFGSSSMM
+911 GFLYTVGSGQTMV
-923 IIDVYKYIG
+923 IDVYKYIG

-961 YSYSSTTNIATYLK
+961 YSYSNNTPTYLK

-1083 IADIGSTPLSTG
+1083 IADIGSTPLSTK

-1102 QTDDVGVFNAK
+1102 QTDDVGIFDAK

-1135 YCYTDNELYKINY
+1135 YCYTDNEIYKINY

-1162 KLTIILRKSDGI
+1162 ELTIILRKSDGS
-1174 VNTDTE
+1174 VNDDTK

-1197 TITNLSYAIRETGI
+1197 TITNLSNDIKETGI
-1211 SLEGYFG
+1211 SLKSYFG

-1231 SGIKSDSHIIIR
+1231 SGINSNSHIIIR

-1271 VFGQNCKFQWLGAMG
+1271 VFGQNCKFQWLGAMVSDTNG
-1286 LDDNNRFNKDYN
+1286 NFDTTEN
-1298 YCDEGG
+1298 YRSQGG
-1304 TFIVTIPSIENGG
+1304 TFIVTVPSVTGG
-1317 TAKNV
+1317 DAAKNV
-1322 VGLEIT
+1322 IGLELT
-1328 GYRDSSGKP
+1328 GYRDSSGNKS
-1337 VTPGISI
+1337 TPGISI
-1344 NLGDGWHKLKIED
+1344 NLGDGWHRLKIED

>member
-24 HIYIKV
+24 RIYVKV

-50 PIVNEVVQPTEEVD
+50 PIVNEIVQPTEEVD

-125 QFDWIYSFTKTKG
+125 QFDWIYSFTQTKG
-138 PNNSFVDSP
+138 PNNAFVDSP

-155 STHYNQLVWNPGY
+155 SEHYNQLVWNPGY

-250 ESSESSNNSDIW
+250 DTSINP
-262 GNGIHHAN
+262 GNGIHNAN

-346 QIRAYIFATPAG
+346 QIRAYIFATPGG

-367 KFRIGSDTEYL
+367 KFRIGSNSEYL
-378 EWNGTNLN
+378 EWNGEKLN
-386 IKGGISVTGGEL
+386 IKGSISVTGGDL
-398 KTELEKFQSP
+398 QTELEKFQSP
-408 TDNEIEC
+408 TYNEIEC
-415 WFSDDGATNNW
+415 WFSDDVEENKYN
-426 DLPLPNGDNEDN
+426 LPLPNENNKEAN
-438 IKATP
+438 P

-448 TWGDNHAEHLGDFYY
+448 TWNGDYAKHVGDFYY
-463 VVADNSNTTNINE
+463 VVADNPDTTNNE
-476 KGLAYR
+476 EGLAYH
-482 YIKKDDKYYWDKVS
+482 YIKDGDNYYWARVS
-496 DHSISKELYKVYQAK
+496 DKSLSLELYKVYQAK
-511 ETADQALEKFS
+511 KEADEAINKFS
-522 DWAADGVISPLE
+522 EWAADGVISPLE

-547 DYKEQSYKATSLNLK
+547 DYKEQSYKATSLNLE
-562 ETTEWT
+562 ETKEWT
-568 NYNTAYNNYKTS
+568 NYDAAYNKYKTS
-580 LEKVFTWWNGIKS
+580 LEGVFTWWNGIKS
-593 DPNTRIG
+593 DPNTRTG
-600 TYPIPNDFQTNLEA
+600 TYIIPDDFKTNLDS
-614 YYSARSTFIN
+614 YYSTRSVFIN
-624 LAFKNSTAD
+624 LALSSSLVD

-644 RTDITGGL
+644 KTDITGGL
-652 VMTGLIELGFGL
+652 IMTGLIELGFGL
-664 TNNPDD
+664 AKPDD

-682 INGICIK
+682 INGICEK
-689 KDDNGNYDYT
+689 KDASGNYDYT
-699 DPAVWFGGNNL
+699 DPAIWFGGNNL
-710 DLENEADMNKPE
+710 DLENENDMNEPE

-784 LPSGV
+784 LPSSV

-800 TFTSPLSF
+800 TFTSTLSF
-808 GDSAGNQQILYGT
+808 EDSAGNQQILYGT
-821 IKAYLLPVIN
+821 IKAYLLQFIN

-841 TKVTETLTG
+841 TKQTETLTG
-850 TFNSYIVQ
+850 TFNSYIVE

-872 IITYTPTDSTSI
+872 IITYTPTDNTSI
-884 SGFIFSLDDT
+884 EGFIFT
-894 LPLHYISYT
+894 LNGTNHYISYT
-903 NLIPTKEN
+903 GLIPTKEK
-911 GFLYTFGSSSMM
+911 GFLYTVGSGQTMV
-923 IIDVYKYIG
+923 IDVYKYIG

-961 YSYSSTTNIATYLK
+961 YSYSSTNNIATYLK

-1083 IADIGSTPLSTG
+1083 IADIGSTPLSTK

-1102 QTDDVGVFNAK
+1102 QTDDVGIFDAK

-1135 YCYTDNELYKINY
+1135 YCYTDNEIYKINY

-1162 KLTIILRKSDGI
+1162 KLTIILRKSDGS
-1174 VNTDTE
+1174 VDYDTE

-1185 FNVSKST
+1185 FNVSKDT

-1197 TITNLSYAIRETGI
+1197 TITNLYNIIKETGI
-1211 SLEGYFG
+1211 PLESYFG

-1231 SGIKSDSHIIIR
+1231 SGINSNSHIIIR
-1243 RGPCEAQITQTSAS
+1243 RGPCEAQITQTSSS

-1271 VFGQNCKFQWLGAMG
+1271 VFGQNCKFQWLGAMVSDTNG
-1286 LDDNNRFNKDYN
+1286 NFDTTEN
-1298 YCDEGG
+1298 YRSQGG
-1304 TFIVTIPSIENGG
+1304 TFIVTVPSVTGG
-1317 TAKNV
+1317 DAAKNV
-1322 VGLEIT
+1322 IGLELT
-1328 GYRDSSGKP
+1328 GYRDSSGNKS
-1337 VTPGISI
+1337 TPGISI
-1344 NLGDGWHKLKIED
+1344 NLGDGWHRLKIEN

>member
-24 HIYIKV
+24 HIYVKV

-50 PIVNEVVQPTEEVD
+50 PIVNEIVQPTEEVD

-155 STHYNQLVWNPGY
+155 SEHYNQLVWNPGY

-207 GNDELEEINMDGTFY
+207 GVDAIEEINMDGTFY

-250 ESSESSNNSDIW
+250 DTPINP
-262 GNGIHHAN
+262 GNGIHNAN
-270 LDLDKNGMPLQLV
+270 LDLDENGMPLQLV
-283 GTGIYAKTGIGQVVY
+283 GTGIYAKTGIGKVVY
-298 SSEAIKFGPEHD
+298 SSEAIKFGPEYD

-367 KFRIGSDTEYL
+367 IFKIGNDSDYL
-378 EWNGTNLN
+378 KWDGKKLD
-386 IKGGISVTGGEL
+386 IKGSISVTGGSL
-398 KTELEKFQSP
+398 QTELEKFQSP

-415 WFSDDGATNNW
+415 WFPVGIDGVNKY
-426 DLPLPNGDNEDN
+426 DLPLPNATNKE
-438 IKATP
+438 ATP

-448 TWGDNHAEHLGDFYY
+448 TWGNNLAEHLGDFYY
-463 VVADNSNTTNINE
+463 VLEDNPNTTDNE
-476 KGLAYR
+476 KDWAYR
-482 YIKKDDKYYWDKVS
+482 YIKKDDKYYWDRVS

-511 ETADQALEKFS
+511 ETADQALKKFS
-522 DWAADGVISPLE
+522 DWAADGVISPVE
-534 VTDIETEYNFIIN
+534 VNDIKTEYNFIVK
-547 DYKEQSYKATSLNLK
+547 DHEEQSYKATSLNLK

-568 NYNTAYNNYKTS
+568 NYDAAYTNYEKS
-580 LEKVFTWWNGIKS
+580 LKDVLDWWDRIKS
-593 DPNTRIG
+593 YPDKRTG
-600 TYPIPNDFQTNLEA
+600 TYSIPKNFKTNLDS
-614 YYSARSTFIN
+614 YYSARSLFIN
-624 LAFKNSTAD
+624 LALSSSLAD

-644 RTDITGGL
+644 KTDITGGL
-652 VMTGLIELGFGL
+652 IMTGLIELGFGL
-664 TNNPDD
+664 AKPED

-682 INGICIK
+682 INGICEK
-689 KDDNGNYDYT
+689 KDASGNYDYT
-699 DPAVWFGGNNL
+699 DPAIWFGGNNL

-742 STVVGTLYKWMKDDG
+742 STVEGTLYKWIKNDS
-757 TNYYSLDKDGDKL
+757 TNYYSLDKAGSKL

-784 LPSGV
+784 LPSGG

-800 TFTSPLSF
+800 TFTPPSSF
-808 GDSAGNQQILYGT
+808 GDSAGNQQTLQGI
-821 IKAYLLPVIN
+821 IKAYLLQVIN

-841 TKVTETLTG
+841 TKRTETLTG
-850 TFNSYIVQ
+850 TFNSYIVK
-858 SHTSPGTIDLSKQT
+858 SHTSPGSIDLSKQT

-894 LPLHYISYT
+894 LPLHYISYAGLT
-903 NLIPTKEN
+903 TTKEN
-911 GFLYTFGSSSMM
+911 GFLYTLGSGSTM

-938 YKWTNDS
+938 YKWTNDN

-952 DYLTKPKYV
+952 DYLKKPKYV
-961 YSYSSTTNIATYLK
+961 YSYSNNTPTYLK

-1083 IADIGSTPLSTG
+1083 IADIGSTPLSTK

-1102 QTDDVGVFNAK
+1102 QTDDVGIFDAK

-1135 YCYTDNELYKINY
+1135 YCYTDNERYKINY

-1162 KLTIILRKSDGI
+1162 ELTIILRKSDGS
-1174 VNTDTE
+1174 VNYDTK

-1197 TITNLSYAIRETGI
+1197 TITNLSYDIRETGI

-1271 VFGQNCKFQWLGAMG
+1271 VFGQNCKFQWLGAME
-1286 LDDNNRFNKDYN
+1286 LDNDNRFNKDYN

-1317 TAKNV
+1317 TAKDV

-1337 VTPGISI
+1337 ATPGISI
-1344 NLGDGWHKLKIED
+1344 NLGDGWHKLKIE
-1357 NTLKIVN
+1357 NNILKIVN

>member
-24 HIYIKV
+24 RIYVKV

-50 PIVNEVVQPTEEVD
+50 PIVNEIVQPTEEVD

-125 QFDWIYSFTKTKG
+125 QFDWIYSFTQTKG
-138 PNNSFVDSP
+138 PNNAFVDSP

-155 STHYNQLVWNPGY
+155 SEHYNQLVWNPGY

-243 LDSSSSS
+243 LNSSSGS
-250 ESSESSNNSDIW
+250 ESSESSNNPDIK
-262 GNGIHHAN
+262 GKGIHNAN

-346 QIRAYIFATPAG
+346 QIRAYIFATPNG

-367 KFRIGSDTEYL
+367 KFRIGSTSEYL
-378 EWNGTNLN
+378 EWDGEKLN
-386 IKGGISVTGGEL
+386 IKGSISVTGGEL

-415 WFSDDGATNNW
+415 WFPVGIDGVKKY
-426 DLPLPNGDNEDN
+426 DLPLPNATNKE
-438 IKATP
+438 ATP

-448 TWGDNHAEHLGDFYY
+448 TWGNNLAEHLGDFYY
-463 VVADNSNTTNINE
+463 VIEDNPNTTNINE
-476 KGLAYR
+476 KDWAYR
-482 YIKKDDKYYWDKVS
+482 YIKKDDKYYWDRVS

-511 ETADQALEKFS
+511 ETADQALNKLNK
-522 DWAADGVISPLE
+522 WAEDGVISPLE
-534 VTDIETEYNFIIN
+534 ITEIETEYNFIIN
-547 DYKEQSYKATSLNLK
+547 DYKEQSKKSQDLGLTSEEWTTYNDKYIIYKGDLESIVNWWNNP
-562 ETTEWT
+562 ERTTET
-568 NYNTAYNNYKTS
+568 CDIPTGFKNHMEEYYN
-580 LEKVFTWWNGIKS
+580 V
-593 DPNTRIG
+593 
-600 TYPIPNDFQTNLEA
+600 
-614 YYSARSTFIN
+614 RSTFIN
-624 LAFKNSTAD
+624 LAFEASIAD

-644 RTDITGGL
+644 KTDITGGL
-652 VMTGLIELGFGL
+652 IMTGLIELGFGL
-664 TNNPDD
+664 AKPED

-682 INGICIK
+682 INGICEK
-689 KDDNGNYDYT
+689 KDASGNYDYT
-699 DPAVWFGGNNL
+699 DPAIWFGGNNL
-710 DLENEADMNKPE
+710 DLENENDMNKPE

-742 STVVGTLYKWMKDDG
+742 SIVVGTLHKWMKDDG
-757 TNYYSLDKDGDKL
+757 TNYYSLDKKGDKL

-784 LPSGV
+784 LPSGG

-821 IKAYLLPVIN
+821 IKAYLLQVIN

-841 TKVTETLTG
+841 TKTTETLTG
-850 TFNSYIVQ
+850 TFNSYIVK
-858 SHTSPGTIDLSKQT
+858 SHTSPDTIDLSKQT

-884 SGFIFSLDDT
+884 SGFIFSLNGT
-894 LPLHYISYT
+894 NHYISYT
-903 NLIPTKEN
+903 GLIPTKEN

-938 YKWTNDS
+938 YKWTNDN

-961 YSYSSTTNIATYLK
+961 YSYSSTNNIATYLR
-975 NYTVADHFINWAKAM
+975 NYTVVDHFINWAKAM

-1102 QTDDVGVFNAK
+1102 QTDDVGIFDAK

-1135 YCYTDNELYKINY
+1135 YCYTDNEIYKINY

-1162 KLTIILRKSDGI
+1162 ELTIILRKSDGS
-1174 VNTDTE
+1174 VNYDTK

-1197 TITNLSYAIRETGI
+1197 TITNLSNAIKETGI
-1211 SLEGYFG
+1211 SLESYFG

-1257 IKKGTYIRPNGISS
+1257 IKEGTYIRPNGISS
-1271 VFGQNCKFQWLGAMG
+1271 VFGQNCKFQWLGAMEQNSYG
-1286 LDDNNRFNKDYN
+1286 DFNNYRSQ
-1298 YCDEGG
+1298 GG
-1304 TFIVTIPSIENGG
+1304 TFIVAIPSKEGG
-1317 TAKNV
+1317 DAAKNI

-1328 GYRDSSGKP
+1328 GYRDSSGNK

-1344 NLGDGWHKLKIED
+1344 NLGDGWHRLKIEN

>member
-24 HIYIKV
+24 RIYVKV

-50 PIVNEVVQPTEEVD
+50 PIVNEIVQPTEEVD

-125 QFDWIYSFTKTKG
+125 QFDWIYSFTQTKG
-138 PNNSFVDSP
+138 PNNAFVDSP

-155 STHYNQLVWNPGY
+155 SEHYNQLVWNPGY

-250 ESSESSNNSDIW
+250 DTPINP
-262 GNGIHHAN
+262 GNGIHNAN

-346 QIRAYIFATPAG
+346 QIRAYIFATPTG

-367 KFRIGSDTEYL
+367 KFRIGSTGEYL
-378 EWNGTNLN
+378 EWDGEKLN
-386 IKGGISVTGGEL
+386 IKGSISVTGGEL

-415 WFSDDGATNNW
+415 WFPVNIDGVNKY
-426 DLPLPNGDNEDN
+426 DLPLPN
-438 IKATP
+438 ATNKEAIP

-448 TWGDNHAEHLGDFYY
+448 TWGDNRAEHLGDFYY
-463 VVADNSNTTNINE
+463 VIEDNPNTTNINE
-476 KGLAYR
+476 KDWAYR
-482 YIKKDDKYYWDKVS
+482 YIKKDDKYYWDRVS

-511 ETADQALEKFS
+511 ETADQALNKLNK
-522 DWAADGVISPLE
+522 WAEDGVISPLE
-534 VTDIETEYNFIIN
+534 ITEIETEYNFIIN
-547 DYKEQSYKATSLNLK
+547 DYKEQSKKSQDLGLTSEEWTTYNDKYIIYKGDLESIVNWWNNPK
-562 ETTEWT
+562 RTTET
-568 NYNTAYNNYKTS
+568 C
-580 LEKVFTWWNGIKS
+580 
-593 DPNTRIG
+593 D
-600 TYPIPNDFQTNLEA
+600 IPTGFKDHMKE
-614 YYSARSTFIN
+614 YYDARSTFIN
-624 LAFKNSTAD
+624 LAFEASIAD

-644 RTDITGGL
+644 KTDITGGL
-652 VMTGLIELGFGL
+652 IMTGLIELGFGL
-664 TNNPDD
+664 AKPDD

-682 INGICIK
+682 INGICEK
-689 KDDNGNYDYT
+689 KDASGNYDYT
-699 DPAVWFGGNNL
+699 DPAIWFGGNNL
-710 DLENEADMNKPE
+710 DLENENDMNKPE

-742 STVVGTLYKWMKDDG
+742 STVAGTLHKWRKDDG

-784 LPSGV
+784 LPSGG

-808 GDSAGNQQILYGT
+808 EDSAGNQQILHGT
-821 IKAYLLPVIN
+821 IKAYLLQVIN

-841 TKVTETLTG
+841 TKTTETLTG
-850 TFNSYIVQ
+850 TFNSYIVK

-884 SGFIFSLDDT
+884 SGFIFSLNGT
-894 LPLHYISYT
+894 NHYISYT
-903 NLIPTKEN
+903 GLIPTKEN

-938 YKWTNDS
+938 YKWINDN

-961 YSYSSTTNIATYLK
+961 YSYSNNTPTYLK

-1102 QTDDVGVFNAK
+1102 QTDDVGIFDAK

-1135 YCYTDNELYKINY
+1135 YCYTDNEIYKINY

-1162 KLTIILRKSDGI
+1162 ELTIILRKSDGS
-1174 VNTDTE
+1174 VNYDTK

-1197 TITNLSYAIRETGI
+1197 TITNLSNAIKETGI
-1211 SLEGYFG
+1211 SLESYFG

-1257 IKKGTYIRPNGISS
+1257 IKEGTYIRPNGISS
-1271 VFGQNCKFQWLGAMG
+1271 VFGQNCKFQWLGAMEQNSYG
-1286 LDDNNRFNKDYN
+1286 DFNNYRSQ
-1298 YCDEGG
+1298 GG
-1304 TFIVTIPSIENGG
+1304 TFIVAIPSKEGG
-1317 TAKNV
+1317 DAAKNI

-1328 GYRDSSGKP
+1328 GYRDSSGNK
-1337 VTPGISI
+1337 VTPGINI
-1344 NLGDGWHKLKIED
+1344 NLGDGWHRLKIEN

>member
-24 HIYIKV
+24 HIYVKV

-50 PIVNEVVQPTEEVD
+50 PIVNEIVQPTEEVD

-176 PEIVRPEDSLGSS
+176 PKIVRPEDSLGSS

-207 GNDELEEINMDGTFY
+207 GVDDIEEINMDGTFY

-243 LDSSSSS
+243 LDSSESS
-250 ESSESSNNSDIW
+250 ESSESSNNSSTV
-262 GNGIHHAN
+262 GGGPHGAN
-270 LDLDKNGMPLQLV
+270 LYLDENGMPPQKLV

-415 WFSDDGATNNW
+415 WFPVDIDGVNKY
-426 DLPLPNGDNEDN
+426 DLPLPNATNKE
-438 IKATP
+438 ATP

-448 TWGDNHAEHLGDFYY
+448 TWGDNRAEHLGDFYY
-463 VVADNSNTTNINE
+463 VIEDNPNTTNINE
-476 KGLAYR
+476 KDWAYR
-482 YIKKDDKYYWDKVS
+482 YIKKDDKYYWDRVS

-511 ETADQALEKFS
+511 ETADQALNKLNK
-522 DWAADGVISPLE
+522 WAEDGVISPLE
-534 VTDIETEYNFIIN
+534 ITEIETEYNFIIN
-547 DYKEQSYKATSLNLK
+547 DYKEQSKKSQDLGLTSEEWTTYDAKYTIYKDDLK
-562 ETTEWT
+562 SIVDWWNDPERTTET
-568 NYNTAYNNYKTS
+568 HDIPAGFKDHMEGYYN
-580 LEKVFTWWNGIKS
+580 
-593 DPNTRIG
+593 
-600 TYPIPNDFQTNLEA
+600 
-614 YYSARSTFIN
+614 ARSAFIN
-624 LAFKNSTAD
+624 LAFEASITD

-644 RTDITGGL
+644 KTDITGGL
-652 VMTGLIELGFGL
+652 IMTGLIELGFGL
-664 TNNPDD
+664 AKPED

-682 INGICIK
+682 INGICEK
-689 KDDNGNYDYT
+689 KDTNGNYDYT

-789 FKYSY
+789 FKYLY

-821 IKAYLLPVIN
+821 IKAYSLPVIN

-850 TFNSYIVQ
+850 TFNSYIVK
-858 SHTSPGTIDLSKQT
+858 SHTSPGTIDLSKKT

-894 LPLHYISYT
+894 LPLHYISYIG
-903 NLIPTKEN
+903 LIPTKEK
-911 GFLYTFGSSSMM
+911 GFLYTIGSGQTM

-938 YKWTNDS
+938 YKWINDS

-961 YSYSSTTNIATYLK
+961 YSYSNNIPTYLK

-1083 IADIGSTPLSTG
+1083 IADIGSTPLSTR

-1135 YCYTDNELYKINY
+1135 YCYTDNEIYKINY

-1162 KLTIILRKSDGI
+1162 KLTIILRKSDGS
-1174 VNTDTE
+1174 VNNDTE

-1211 SLEGYFG
+1211 SLESYFG

-1286 LDDNNRFNKDYN
+1286 LDDNDRFNKDYN

-1328 GYRDSSGKP
+1328 GYRDSSGNKT
-1337 VTPGISI
+1337 TPGISI

>member
-24 HIYIKV
+24 RIYVKV

-50 PIVNEVVQPTEEVD
+50 PIVNEIVQPTEEVD

-125 QFDWIYSFTKTKG
+125 QFDWIFDFAHTKG
-138 PNNSFVDSP
+138 PNNAFVDSP

-155 STHYNQLVWNPGY
+155 SEHYNQLVWNPGY

-250 ESSESSNNSDIW
+250 DTPINP
-262 GNGIHHAN
+262 GNGIHNAN

-367 KFRIGSDTEYL
+367 KFRIGSNSEYL
-378 EWNGTNLN
+378 EWDGEKLN
-386 IKGGISVTGGEL
+386 IKGSISVTGGDL
-398 KTELEKFQSP
+398 QTELEKFQSP
-408 TDNEIEC
+408 TYNEIEC
-415 WFSDDGATNNW
+415 WFSDDVEENKYN
-426 DLPLPNGDNEDN
+426 LPLPNENNKEAN
-438 IKATP
+438 P

-448 TWGDNHAEHLGDFYY
+448 TWNGDYAKHVGDFYY
-463 VVADNSNTTNINE
+463 VVEDNPDTTNNE
-476 KGLAYR
+476 EGLAYH
-482 YIKKDDKYYWDKVS
+482 YIKDGDNYYWAKVS
-496 DHSISKELYKVYQAK
+496 DNSLSLELYKVYQAK
-511 ETADQALEKFS
+511 KEADEAINKFS
-522 DWAADGVISPLE
+522 EWAADGVISPLE

-562 ETTEWT
+562 ETIEWT
-568 NYNTAYNNYKTS
+568 NYDNAYNKYKTS
-580 LEKVFTWWNGIKS
+580 LEKVFTWWNGIKNYP
-593 DPNTRIG
+593 DKRTG
-600 TYPIPNDFQTNLEA
+600 TYTIPDDFKTNLDS
-614 YYSARSTFIN
+614 YYSTRSIFIN
-624 LAFKNSTAD
+624 LALSSSLVD

-644 RTDITGGL
+644 KTDITGGL
-652 VMTGLIELGFGL
+652 IMTGLIELGFGL
-664 TNNPDD
+664 AKPED

-689 KDDNGNYDYT
+689 KDVSGNYDYT

-710 DLENEADMNKPE
+710 DLENENDMNKPE

-742 STVVGTLYKWMKDDG
+742 STVVGTLHKWMKDDG
-757 TNYYSLDKDGDKL
+757 ANYYSLDKDGDKL

-789 FKYSY
+789 FKYLY

-800 TFTSPLSF
+800 TFTSTLSF
-808 GDSAGNQQILYGT
+808 EDSAGNQQILCGT
-821 IKAYLLPVIN
+821 IKAYLLQFIN

-841 TKVTETLTG
+841 TKQTETLTG

-872 IITYTPTDSTSI
+872 IITYTPTDNTSI
-884 SGFIFSLDDT
+884 EGFIFT
-894 LPLHYISYT
+894 LNGTNHYISYT
-903 NLIPTKEN
+903 GLIPTKEK
-911 GFLYTFGSSSMM
+911 GFLYTVGSGQTMV
-923 IIDVYKYIG
+923 IDVYKYIG

-961 YSYSSTTNIATYLK
+961 YSYSSTNNIATYLR

-1083 IADIGSTPLSTG
+1083 IADIGSTPLSTK

-1102 QTDDVGVFNAK
+1102 QTDDVGVFDAK
-1113 GSVMYGAVNIPEGWE
+1113 GSVMYGAVNIPEDWE

-1135 YCYTDNELYKINY
+1135 YCYTNNEIYKINY

-1162 KLTIILRKSDGI
+1162 KLTIILRKSDGS
-1174 VNTDTE
+1174 VDYDTE

-1185 FNVSKST
+1185 FNVSKDT

-1197 TITNLSYAIRETGI
+1197 TITNLYNIIKETGI
-1211 SLEGYFG
+1211 PLESYFG

-1231 SGIKSDSHIIIR
+1231 SGISSNSHIIIR
-1243 RGPCEAQITQTSAS
+1243 RGPCEAQITQTSSS

-1271 VFGQNCKFQWLGAMG
+1271 VFGQNCKFQWLGAMVSDTNG
-1286 LDDNNRFNKDYN
+1286 NFDTTEN
-1298 YCDEGG
+1298 YRSQGG
-1304 TFIVTIPSIENGG
+1304 TFIVTVPSVTGG
-1317 TAKNV
+1317 DAAKNV
-1322 VGLEIT
+1322 IGLELT
-1328 GYRDSSGKP
+1328 GYRDSSGNKS
-1337 VTPGISI
+1337 TPGISI
-1344 NLGDGWHKLKIED
+1344 NLGDGWHRLKIEN

>member
-24 HIYIKV
+24 HIYVKV

-50 PIVNEVVQPTEEVD
+50 PIVNEIVQPTEEVD

-138 PNNSFVDSP
+138 PNNAFVDSP

-155 STHYNQLVWNPGY
+155 SEHYNQLVWNPGY

-207 GNDELEEINMDGTFY
+207 GIDDIEEINMDGTFY

-243 LDSSSSS
+243 LDNSSSSDTPI
-250 ESSESSNNSDIW
+250 NP
-262 GNGIHHAN
+262 GNGIHNAN
-270 LDLDKNGMPLQLV
+270 LDLDENGMPLQLV

-298 SSEAIKFGPEHD
+298 SSEAIKFGPEYD

-367 KFRIGSDTEYL
+367 IFKIGNDSNYL
-378 EWNGTNLN
+378 KWDGEKLN
-386 IKGGISVTGGEL
+386 IKGSISVTGGEL

-408 TDNEIEC
+408 TYNEIEC
-415 WFSDDGATNNW
+415 WFSDDVEENKYN
-426 DLPLPNGDNEDN
+426 LPLPNENN
-438 IKATP
+438 KKANP

-448 TWGDNHAEHLGDFYY
+448 TWNGDYAKHVGDFYY
-463 VVADNSNTTNINE
+463 VVADNPDTTNNE
-476 KGLAYR
+476 KDLAYH
-482 YIKKDDKYYWDKVS
+482 YIKDGDDYYWARVS
-496 DHSISKELYKVYQAK
+496 DKSLSKELYKVYQAK
-511 ETADQALEKFS
+511 KEADEALNKFS
-522 DWAADGVISPLE
+522 DWAADGFISPVE
-534 VTDIETEYNFIIN
+534 VNDIKTEYNFIVK
-547 DYKEQSYKATSLNLK
+547 DHEEQSYKATTLNLEGTK
-562 ETTEWT
+562 EWT
-568 NYNTAYNNYKTS
+568 DYNTAYTNYKTS
-580 LEKVFTWWNGIKS
+580 LEKVFTWWNGIKG
-593 DPNTRIG
+593 DPNTRTG
-600 TYPIPNDFQTNLEA
+600 VYEIPDDFQTNLET
-614 YYSARSTFIN
+614 YYNTRSTFIN
-624 LAFKNSTAD
+624 LVFKNSTTD
-633 VSYITAAIKKG
+633 ISYITAAIKKG
-644 RTDITGGL
+644 KTDITGGL
-652 VMTGLIELGFGL
+652 IMTGLIELGFGL
-664 TNNPDD
+664 AKPDD

-682 INGICIK
+682 INGICEK
-689 KDDNGNYDYT
+689 RDASGNYNYT
-699 DPAVWFGGNNL
+699 DPAIWFGGNNL

-722 TCLLFIQK
+722 TCLLFIK
-730 SDNTYNKYAKSD
+730 NSNDTYNKYAKSD
-742 STVVGTLYKWMKDDG
+742 STVIGTLYKWIKNDS
-757 TNYYSLDKDGDKL
+757 TNYYSLDKAGDKL

-784 LPSGV
+784 LPSSG

-808 GDSAGNQQILYGT
+808 GDSAGNPQILYGT
-821 IKAYLLPVIN
+821 IKAYLLQFIN
-831 NNSYTVYNVL
+831 NNSYTVYNVS
-841 TKVTETLTG
+841 TKQTETLTG
-850 TFNSYIVQ
+850 TFNSYIVK
-858 SHTSPGTIDLSKQT
+858 SHTSPGSIDLSKQT

-884 SGFIFSLDDT
+884 SGFIFSVDDT
-894 LPLHYISYT
+894 LPLHYISYAGLT
-903 NLIPTKEN
+903 TTKEN
-911 GFLYTFGSSSMM
+911 GFLYTLGSGSTM
-923 IIDVYKYIG
+923 IIDVYKSIG

-938 YKWTNDS
+938 YKWTNDN

-961 YSYSSTTNIATYLK
+961 YSYSNNTPTYLK

-1016 SMTINSNG
+1016 SMTISSNG

-1102 QTDDVGVFNAK
+1102 QADNVSMFDAK
-1113 GSVMYGAVNIPEGWE
+1113 GSVMYGKVNIPENWE

-1135 YCYTDNELYKINY
+1135 NCYTDGEIYKINY
-1148 FNLEYSFARVSKEI
+1148 FKLDYNFTRVSKTIE
-1162 KLTIILRKSDGI
+1162 LTIVLRESNGLTT
-1174 VNTDTE
+1174 TDTE

-1185 FNVSKST
+1185 FNVSTGEQKGS
-1192 QSGKI
+1192 I
-1197 TITNLSYAIRETGI
+1197 TESNLSYTTGI
-1211 SLEGYFG
+1211 QLDSRHR
-1218 YSLFM
+1218 YSLIM
-1223 TLSPGQVK
+1223 KLSPGQVK
-1231 SGIKSDSHIIIR
+1231 SGIASNSKIWIS
-1243 RGPCEAQITQTSAS
+1243 RGPCEAQITQTATS

-1271 VFGQNCKFQWLGAMG
+1271 VFGQNCKFQWLGAIG
-1286 LDDNNRFNKDYN
+1286 RDNNDRFNEKYN
-1298 YCDEGG
+1298 YCNEGG
-1304 TFIVTIPSIENGG
+1304 TFIVTIPSIKDGG

-1328 GYRDSSGKP
+1328 GYRDSSGNI

-1344 NLGDGWHKLKIED
+1344 NLGDGWHRLKIED
-1357 NTLKIVN
+1357 STIKIVN

>member
-24 HIYIKV
+24 HIYVKV

-50 PIVNEVVQPTEEVD
+50 PIVNEIVQPTEEVD

-138 PNNSFVDSP
+138 PNNAFVDSP

-207 GNDELEEINMDGTFY
+207 GVDDIEEINMDGTFY

-250 ESSESSNNSDIW
+250 DTPINP
-262 GNGIHHAN
+262 GNGIHNAN
-270 LDLDKNGMPLQLV
+270 LDLDENGMPLQLV

-298 SSEAIKFGPEHD
+298 SSEAIKFGPEYD

-367 KFRIGSDTEYL
+367 IFKIGNDSDYL
-378 EWNGTNLN
+378 KWDGKKLD
-386 IKGGISVTGGEL
+386 IKGSISVTGGSL
-398 KTELEKFQSP
+398 QTELEKFQSP
-408 TDNEIEC
+408 TYNEIEC
-415 WFSDDGATNNW
+415 WFSDDVEENKYN
-426 DLPLPNGDNEDN
+426 LPLPNENN
-438 IKATP
+438 KKANP

-448 TWGDNHAEHLGDFYY
+448 TWNGDYAKHVGDFYY
-463 VVADNSNTTNINE
+463 VVADNPDTTNNE
-476 KGLAYR
+476 KDLAYH
-482 YIKKDDKYYWDKVS
+482 YIKDGDDYYWARVS
-496 DHSISKELYKVYQAK
+496 DKSLSKELYKVYQAK
-511 ETADQALEKFS
+511 KEADEALNKFS
-522 DWAADGVISPLE
+522 DWAADGFISPVE
-534 VTDIETEYNFIIN
+534 VNDIKTEYNFIVK
-547 DYKEQSYKATSLNLK
+547 DYEEQSYKATTLNLEGTK
-562 ETTEWT
+562 EWT
-568 NYNTAYNNYKTS
+568 DYNTAYTNYKTS
-580 LEKVFTWWNGIKS
+580 LEKVFTWWNGIKG
-593 DPNTRIG
+593 DPNTRTG
-600 TYPIPNDFQTNLEA
+600 VYEIPDGFQTNLET
-614 YYSARSTFIN
+614 YYNTRSTFIN
-624 LAFKNSTAD
+624 LVFKNSTTD
-633 VSYITAAIKKG
+633 ISYITAAIKKG
-644 RTDITGGL
+644 KTDITGGL
-652 VMTGLIELGFGL
+652 IMTGLIELGFGL
-664 TNNPDD
+664 AKPDD

-682 INGICIK
+682 INGICVK
-689 KDDNGNYDYT
+689 KDANGNYDYT

-722 TCLLFIQK
+722 TCLLFIK
-730 SDNTYNKYAKSD
+730 NSNDTYNKYAKSD
-742 STVVGTLYKWMKDDG
+742 STVEGTLYKWMKDGG
-757 TNYYSLDKDGDKL
+757 TNYYSLDKAGNKL

-784 LPSGV
+784 LPSGGS
-789 FKYSY
+789 KYSY

-808 GDSAGNQQILYGT
+808 WDSAGNSQILYGT
-821 IKAYLLPVIN
+821 IKAYLLPFIN
-831 NNSYTVYNVL
+831 NNSYTVYNVS
-841 TKVTETLTG
+841 TKQTETLTG
-850 TFNSYIVQ
+850 TFNSYIVK
-858 SHTSPGTIDLSKQT
+858 SHTSPGSIDLSKQT

-884 SGFIFSLDDT
+884 SGFIFT
-894 LPLHYISYT
+894 LNNTLHYISYAGLT
-903 NLIPTKEN
+903 TTKEN
-911 GFLYTFGSSSMM
+911 GFLYTLGSGSTM
-923 IIDVYKYIG
+923 IIDVYKYVG
-932 TETYQL
+932 TETYTL
-938 YKWTNDS
+938 YKWTNDN

-961 YSYSSTTNIATYLK
+961 YSYSNNTPTYLK

-1016 SMTINSNG
+1016 SMTISSNG

-1083 IADIGSTPLSTG
+1083 IADIGSTPLSTK

-1102 QTDDVGVFNAK
+1102 QTDDVGVFDAK
-1113 GSVMYGAVNIPEGWE
+1113 GNVMYGAVNIPEGWE

-1135 YCYTDNELYKINY
+1135 YCYTDNEIYKINY

-1162 KLTIILRKSDGI
+1162 KLTIILRKSDGS

-1197 TITNLSYAIRETGI
+1197 TITNLSYDIRETGI

-1231 SGIKSDSHIIIR
+1231 SGISSNSHIIIR
-1243 RGPCEAQITQTSAS
+1243 RGSCEAQITQTSAS

-1286 LDDNNRFNKDYN
+1286 LDDNDRFNKDYN

-1344 NLGDGWHKLKIED
+1344 NLGDGWHKLKIEN

>member
-24 HIYIKV
+24 HIYVKV

-50 PIVNEVVQPTEEVD
+50 PIVNEIVQPTEEVD

-125 QFDWIYSFTKTKG
+125 QFDWIFDFAHTKG
-138 PNNSFVDSP
+138 PNNTFVDSP

-155 STHYNQLVWNPGY
+155 SEHYNQLVWNPGY

-250 ESSESSNNSDIW
+250 ESSSNSDIK
-262 GNGIHHAN
+262 GNGIHYAN

-298 SSEAIKFGPEHD
+298 SSEAIKFGPEYD

-367 KFRIGSDTEYL
+367 KFRIGSDAEYL

-415 WFSDDGATNNW
+415 WFPVGIDGVNKY
-426 DLPLPNGDNEDN
+426 DLPLPN
-438 IKATP
+438 ATNKEAIP

-448 TWGDNHAEHLGDFYY
+448 TWGNNLAEHLGDFYY
-463 VVADNSNTTNINE
+463 VLEDNSSTTDNE
-476 KGLAYR
+476 KDWAYR
-482 YIKKDDKYYWDKVS
+482 YIKKDDKYYWDRVS

-511 ETADQALEKFS
+511 ETADQALNKLNK
-522 DWAADGVISPLE
+522 WAEDGVISPFE
-534 VTDIETEYNFIIN
+534 ITEIETEYNFIIN
-547 DYKEQSYKATSLNLK
+547 DYKEQSKKFQDLGLTSKEWTTYDAKYTIYKGDLEGIVNWWNNP
-562 ETTEWT
+562 ERTTET
-568 NYNTAYNNYKTS
+568 YDIPAGFKDHMEGYYN
-580 LEKVFTWWNGIKS
+580 
-593 DPNTRIG
+593 
-600 TYPIPNDFQTNLEA
+600 
-614 YYSARSTFIN
+614 ARSAFIN
-624 LAFKNSTAD
+624 LAFEASIAD

-652 VMTGLIELGFGL
+652 IMTGLIELGFGL
-664 TNNPDD
+664 AKPED

-682 INGICIK
+682 INGICEK
-689 KDDNGNYDYT
+689 KDVSGNYDYT
-699 DPAVWFGGNNL
+699 DPAIWFGGNNL
-710 DLENEADMNKPE
+710 DLENENDMNKPE

-742 STVVGTLYKWMKDDG
+742 STVEGTLYKWTKNDSSNS
-757 TNYYSLDKDGDKL
+757 NYYSLDEAGDKL

-784 LPSGV
+784 LPSGG
-789 FKYSY
+789 FKYLY

-821 IKAYLLPVIN
+821 IKAYLLQVIN

-841 TKVTETLTG
+841 TKATETLTG

-858 SHTSPGTIDLSKQT
+858 SHTSPDSIDLSKQT
-872 IITYTPTDSTSI
+872 IITYTPTNNTSI
-884 SGFIFSLDDT
+884 EGFIFT
-894 LPLHYISYT
+894 LNGTLHYISYT
-903 NLIPTKEN
+903 GLIPTKEK
-911 GFLYTFGSSSMM
+911 GFLYTKGSGQTMV
-923 IIDVYKYIG
+923 IDVYKYIG

-938 YKWTNDS
+938 YKWTNDN

-961 YSYSSTTNIATYLK
+961 YSYSNNTPTYLK

-1083 IADIGSTPLSTG
+1083 IADIGSTPLSTK

-1113 GSVMYGAVNIPEGWE
+1113 GSVMYGAVNIPEDWE

-1135 YCYTDNELYKINY
+1135 YCYTDNEIYKVNY

-1162 KLTIILRKSDGI
+1162 ILTIILRKSDGS
-1174 VNTDTE
+1174 VNYDTV
-1180 VFTKT
+1180 VFTQT
-1185 FNVSKST
+1185 FKVSKNT

-1197 TITNLSYAIRETGI
+1197 TITNLDNAIKETGI
-1211 SLEGYFG
+1211 PLESYFG

-1231 SGIKSDSHIIIR
+1231 SGISSNSHIIIR
-1243 RGPCEAQITQTSAS
+1243 RGPCEAQITQTSSS

-1271 VFGQNCKFQWLGAMG
+1271 VFGQNCKFQWLGTMV
-1286 LDDNNRFNKDYN
+1286 LDANGNFDTTEN
-1298 YCDEGG
+1298 YRSQGG
-1304 TFIVTIPSIENGG
+1304 TFIVTIPSVTGG
-1317 TAKNV
+1317 DAAKNV
-1322 VGLEIT
+1322 IGLELT
-1328 GYRDSSGKP
+1328 GYKDSSGNSA
-1337 VTPGISI
+1337 TPGISI
-1344 NLGDGWHKLKIED
+1344 NLGDGWHRLKIEN

>member
-24 HIYIKV
+24 RIYVKV

-50 PIVNEVVQPTEEVD
+50 PIVNEIVQPTEEVD

-125 QFDWIYSFTKTKG
+125 QFDWIYSFTQTKG
-138 PNNSFVDSP
+138 PNNAFVDSP

-155 STHYNQLVWNPGY
+155 SEHYNQLVWNPGY

-250 ESSESSNNSDIW
+250 DTPINP
-262 GNGIHHAN
+262 GNGIHNAN

-367 KFRIGSDTEYL
+367 KFRIGSNSEYL
-378 EWNGTNLN
+378 EWDGEKLN
-386 IKGGISVTGGEL
+386 IKGSISVTGGDL
-398 KTELEKFQSP
+398 QTELEKFQSP
-408 TDNEIEC
+408 TYNEIEC
-415 WFSDDGATNNW
+415 WFSDDVEENKYN
-426 DLPLPNGDNEDN
+426 LPLPNENNKEAN
-438 IKATP
+438 P

-448 TWGDNHAEHLGDFYY
+448 TWNGDYAKHVGDFYY
-463 VVADNSNTTNINE
+463 VVADNPDTTNNE
-476 KGLAYR
+476 EGLAYH
-482 YIKKDDKYYWDKVS
+482 YIKDGDNYYWAKVS
-496 DHSISKELYKVYQAK
+496 DNSLSLELYKVYQAK
-511 ETADQALEKFS
+511 KEADEAINKFS
-522 DWAADGVISPLE
+522 EWSADGVISPLE

-547 DYKEQSYKATSLNLK
+547 DYKEQSYKATTLNLE
-562 ETTEWT
+562 ETKEWT
-568 NYNTAYNNYKTS
+568 NYDAAYNKYKTS
-580 LEKVFTWWNGIKS
+580 LEGVFTWWNGIKS
-593 DPNTRIG
+593 DPNTRTG
-600 TYPIPNDFQTNLEA
+600 TYIIPDDFKTNLDS
-614 YYSARSTFIN
+614 YYSTRSLFIN
-624 LAFKNSTAD
+624 LALSSSLTD

-644 RTDITGGL
+644 KTDITGGL
-652 VMTGLIELGFGL
+652 IMTGLIELGFGL

-682 INGICIK
+682 INGICEK
-689 KDDNGNYDYT
+689 KDASGNYDYT

-710 DLENEADMNKPE
+710 DLENENDMNKPE

-742 STVVGTLYKWMKDDG
+742 STVVGTLHKWMKDDG
-757 TNYYSLDKDGDKL
+757 ANYYSLDKDGDKL

-784 LPSGV
+784 LPSYV

-800 TFTSPLSF
+800 TFTSTLSF
-808 GDSAGNQQILYGT
+808 EDSAGNQQILYGT
-821 IKAYLLPVIN
+821 IKAYLLQFIN

-841 TKVTETLTG
+841 TKQTETLTG

-872 IITYTPTDSTSI
+872 IITYTPTDNTSI
-884 SGFIFSLDDT
+884 EGFIFT
-894 LPLHYISYT
+894 LNGTNHYISYT
-903 NLIPTKEN
+903 GLIPTKEK
-911 GFLYTFGSSSMM
+911 GFLYTVGSGQTMV
-923 IIDVYKYIG
+923 IDVYKYIG

-961 YSYSSTTNIATYLK
+961 YSYSNNTPTYLK

-1083 IADIGSTPLSTG
+1083 IADIGSTPLSTK

-1102 QTDDVGVFNAK
+1102 QTDDVGIFDAK

-1135 YCYTDNELYKINY
+1135 YCYTDNEIYKINY

-1162 KLTIILRKSDGI
+1162 ELTIILRKSDGS
-1174 VNTDTE
+1174 VNDDTK

-1197 TITNLSYAIRETGI
+1197 TITNLSNAIKETGI
-1211 SLEGYFG
+1211 SLKSYFG

-1231 SGIKSDSHIIIR
+1231 SGINSNSHIIIR
-1243 RGPCEAQITQTSAS
+1243 RGPCEAQITQTSSS

-1271 VFGQNCKFQWLGAMG
+1271 VFGQNCKFQWLGAMVSDTNG
-1286 LDDNNRFNKDYN
+1286 NFDTNEN
-1298 YCDEGG
+1298 YRSQGG
-1304 TFIVTIPSIENGG
+1304 TFIVTVPSVTGG
-1317 TAKNV
+1317 DAAKNV
-1322 VGLEIT
+1322 IGLELT
-1328 GYRDSSGKP
+1328 GYRDSSGNKS
-1337 VTPGISI
+1337 TPGISI
-1344 NLGDGWHKLKIED
+1344 NLGDGWHRLKIEN

>member
-24 HIYIKV
+24 HIYVKV

-50 PIVNEVVQPTEEVD
+50 PIVNEIVQPTEEVD

-125 QFDWIYSFTKTKG
+125 QFDWIFDFAHTKG
-138 PNNSFVDSP
+138 PNNTFVDSP

-155 STHYNQLVWNPGY
+155 SEHYNQLVWNPGY

-250 ESSESSNNSDIW
+250 ESSSNSDIK
-262 GNGIHHAN
+262 GNGIHYAN

-298 SSEAIKFGPEHD
+298 SSEAIKFGPEYD

-415 WFSDDGATNNW
+415 WFPVGIDGVNKY
-426 DLPLPNGDNEDN
+426 DLPLPN
-438 IKATP
+438 ATNKEAIP

-448 TWGDNHAEHLGDFYY
+448 TWGNNLAEHLGDFYY
-463 VVADNSNTTNINE
+463 VLEDNSSTTDNE
-476 KGLAYR
+476 KDWAYR
-482 YIKKDDKYYWDKVS
+482 YIKKDDKYYWDRVS

-511 ETADQALEKFS
+511 ETADQALNKLNK
-522 DWAADGVISPLE
+522 WAEDGVISPFE
-534 VTDIETEYNFIIN
+534 ITEIETEYNFIIN
-547 DYKEQSYKATSLNLK
+547 DYKEQSKKFQDLGLTSKEWTTYDAKYTIYKGDLEGIVNWWNNP
-562 ETTEWT
+562 ERTTET
-568 NYNTAYNNYKTS
+568 YDIPAGFKDHMEGYYN
-580 LEKVFTWWNGIKS
+580 
-593 DPNTRIG
+593 
-600 TYPIPNDFQTNLEA
+600 
-614 YYSARSTFIN
+614 ARSAFIN
-624 LAFKNSTAD
+624 LAFEASIAD

-652 VMTGLIELGFGL
+652 IMTGLIELGFGL
-664 TNNPDD
+664 AKPED

-682 INGICIK
+682 INGICEK
-689 KDDNGNYDYT
+689 KDVSGNYDYT
-699 DPAVWFGGNNL
+699 DPAIWFGGNNL
-710 DLENEADMNKPE
+710 DLENENDMNKPE

-742 STVVGTLYKWMKDDG
+742 STVEGTLYKWTKNDSSNS
-757 TNYYSLDKDGDKL
+757 NYYSLDEAGDKL

-784 LPSGV
+784 LPSGG
-789 FKYSY
+789 FKYLY

-800 TFTSPLSF
+800 TFTTPLSF

-821 IKAYLLPVIN
+821 IKAYLLQVIN

-841 TKVTETLTG
+841 TKATETLTG

-858 SHTSPGTIDLSKQT
+858 SHTSPDSIDLSKQT
-872 IITYTPTDSTSI
+872 IITYTPTNNTSI
-884 SGFIFSLDDT
+884 EGFIFT
-894 LPLHYISYT
+894 LNGTLHYISYT
-903 NLIPTKEN
+903 GLIPTKEK
-911 GFLYTFGSSSMM
+911 GFLYTKGSGQTMV
-923 IIDVYKYIG
+923 IDVYKYIG

-938 YKWTNDS
+938 YKWTNDN

-961 YSYSSTTNIATYLK
+961 YSYSNNTPTYLK

-1039 IGTKSNKMLEVANNT
+1039 IGTKNNKMLEIKNNT

-1083 IADIGSTPLSTG
+1083 IADIGSTPLSTK

-1113 GSVMYGAVNIPEGWE
+1113 GSIMYGAVNIPEDWE

-1135 YCYTDNELYKINY
+1135 YCYADNEIYKVNY

-1162 KLTIILRKSDGI
+1162 KLTIILRKSDGS
-1174 VNTDTE
+1174 VNYDTV
-1180 VFTKT
+1180 VFAQT
-1185 FNVSKST
+1185 FKVSKGT

-1197 TITNLSYAIRETGI
+1197 TITNLDNAIKETGI
-1211 SLEGYFG
+1211 PLESYFG

-1231 SGIKSDSHIIIR
+1231 SGITSDSHIIIR
-1243 RGPCEAQITQTSAS
+1243 RGPCEAQITQTSSS

-1271 VFGQNCKFQWLGAMG
+1271 VFGQNCKFQWLGAMVSDANG
-1286 LDDNNRFNKDYN
+1286 NFDTTEN
-1298 YCDEGG
+1298 YRSQGG
-1304 TFIVTIPSIENGG
+1304 TFIVTIPSVTGG
-1317 TAKNV
+1317 DAAKNV
-1322 VGLEIT
+1322 IGLELT
-1328 GYRDSSGKP
+1328 GYKDSSGNSA
-1337 VTPGISI
+1337 TPGISI
-1344 NLGDGWHKLKIED
+1344 NLGDGWHKLKIEN

>member
-24 HIYIKV
+24 RIYVKV

-50 PIVNEVVQPTEEVD
+50 PIVNEIVQPTEEVD

-125 QFDWIYSFTKTKG
+125 QFDWIYSFTQTKG
-138 PNNSFVDSP
+138 PNNAFVDSP

-155 STHYNQLVWNPGY
+155 SEHYNQLVWNPGY

-243 LDSSSSS
+243 LNSSSGS
-250 ESSESSNNSDIW
+250 ESSESSNNPDIK
-262 GNGIHHAN
+262 GKGIHNAN

-346 QIRAYIFATPAG
+346 QIRAYIFATPNG

-367 KFRIGSDTEYL
+367 KFRIGSNSEYL
-378 EWNGTNLN
+378 EWDGEKLN
-386 IKGGISVTGGEL
+386 IKGSISVTGGEL

-415 WFSDDGATNNW
+415 WFSDKGAENNW

-443 NWPVS
+443 NWPAS
-448 TWGDNHAEHLGDFYY
+448 TWGNNHAEHLGDFYY
-463 VVADNSNTTNINE
+463 VVADNPNTTNINE
-476 KGLAYR
+476 KDWAYR

-511 ETADQALEKFS
+511 EIADQALNKLNK
-522 DWAADGVISPLE
+522 WAEDGVISPFE
-534 VTDIETEYNFIIN
+534 ITEIETEYNFIIN
-547 DYKEQSYKATSLNLK
+547 DYKEQSKKSQDLGLTSEEWTTYNNKYIIYKDDLESIVNWWNDP
-562 ETTEWT
+562 ERTTET
-568 NYNTAYNNYKTS
+568 YNIPTGFKNHMEEYYN
-580 LEKVFTWWNGIKS
+580 
-593 DPNTRIG
+593 
-600 TYPIPNDFQTNLEA
+600 
-614 YYSARSTFIN
+614 ARSAFIN
-624 LAFKNSTAD
+624 LAFEASIAD

-644 RTDITGGL
+644 KTDITGGL
-652 VMTGLIELGFGL
+652 IMTGLIELGFGL
-664 TNNPDD
+664 AKPED

-682 INGICIK
+682 INGICEK
-689 KDDNGNYDYT
+689 KDASGNYDYT
-699 DPAVWFGGNNL
+699 DPAIWFGGNNL
-710 DLENEADMNKPE
+710 DLENENDMNKPE

-742 STVVGTLYKWMKDDG
+742 STVVGTLHKWTKDDG
-757 TNYYSLDKDGDKL
+757 ANYYSLDKDGDKL

-789 FKYSY
+789 FKYLY

-800 TFTSPLSF
+800 TFTSTLSF
-808 GDSAGNQQILYGT
+808 EDSAGNQQILYGT
-821 IKAYLLPVIN
+821 IKAYLLQFIN

-841 TKVTETLTG
+841 TKQTETLTG
-850 TFNSYIVQ
+850 TFNSYIVE
-858 SHTSPGTIDLSKQT
+858 SHTSPDTIDLSKQT

-884 SGFIFSLDDT
+884 EGFIFT
-894 LPLHYISYT
+894 LNGTNHYISYT
-903 NLIPTKEN
+903 GLIPTKEK
-911 GFLYTFGSSSMM
+911 GFLYTVGSGQTMV
-923 IIDVYKYIG
+923 IDVYKYIG

-961 YSYSSTTNIATYLK
+961 YSYSSTNNIATYLR
-975 NYTVADHFINWAKAM
+975 NYTVVDHFINWAKAM

-1083 IADIGSTPLSTG
+1083 IADIGSTPLSTK

-1102 QTDDVGVFNAK
+1102 QTDDVGVFDAK

-1135 YCYTDNELYKINY
+1135 YCYTNNEIYKINY

-1162 KLTIILRKSDGI
+1162 KLTIILRKSDGS
-1174 VNTDTE
+1174 VNYDTE

-1185 FNVSKST
+1185 FNVSKDT
-1192 QSGKI
+1192 QSGSI
-1197 TITNLSYAIRETGI
+1197 TVDNFKNNRI
-1211 SLEGYFG
+1211 SLKSYF
-1218 YSLFM
+1218 S
-1223 TLSPGQVK
+1223 
-1231 SGIKSDSHIIIR
+1231 
-1243 RGPCEAQITQTSAS
+1243 
-1257 IKKGTYIRPNGISS
+1257 
-1271 VFGQNCKFQWLGAMG
+1271 
-1286 LDDNNRFNKDYN
+1286 
-1298 YCDEGG
+1298 
-1304 TFIVTIPSIENGG
+1304 
-1317 TAKNV
+1317 
-1322 VGLEIT
+1322 
-1328 GYRDSSGKP
+1328 
-1337 VTPGISI
+1337 
-1344 NLGDGWHKLKIED
+1344 
-1357 NTLKIVN
+1357 

>member
-24 HIYIKV
+24 RIYVKV

-50 PIVNEVVQPTEEVD
+50 PIVNEIVQPTEEVD

-125 QFDWIYSFTKTKG
+125 QFDWIYSFTQTKG
-138 PNNSFVDSP
+138 PNNAFVDSP

-155 STHYNQLVWNPGY
+155 SEHYNQLVWNPGY

-250 ESSESSNNSDIW
+250 DTSINP
-262 GNGIHHAN
+262 GNGIHNAN

-346 QIRAYIFATPAG
+346 QIRAYIFATPGG

-367 KFRIGSDTEYL
+367 KFRIGSNSEYL
-378 EWNGTNLN
+378 EWNGEKLN
-386 IKGGISVTGGEL
+386 IKGSISVTGGDL
-398 KTELEKFQSP
+398 QTELEKFQSP
-408 TDNEIEC
+408 TYNELEC
-415 WFSDDGATNNW
+415 WFSDDVEENKYN
-426 DLPLPNGDNEDN
+426 LPLPNENNKEAN
-438 IKATP
+438 P

-448 TWGDNHAEHLGDFYY
+448 TWNGDYAKHVGDFYY
-463 VVADNSNTTNINE
+463 VVEDNPDTTNNE
-476 KGLAYR
+476 KGLAYH
-482 YIKKDDKYYWDKVS
+482 YIKDGDNYYWARVS
-496 DHSISKELYKVYQAK
+496 DKSLSLELYKVYQAK
-511 ETADQALEKFS
+511 KEADEAINKFS
-522 DWAADGVISPLE
+522 EWAADGVISPLE

-547 DYKEQSYKATSLNLK
+547 DYKEQSYKATSLNLE
-562 ETTEWT
+562 ETKEWT
-568 NYNTAYNNYKTS
+568 NYDAAYNKYKTS
-580 LEKVFTWWNGIKS
+580 LEGVFTWWNGIKS
-593 DPNTRIG
+593 DPNTRTG
-600 TYPIPNDFQTNLEA
+600 TYIIPDDFKTNLDS
-614 YYSARSTFIN
+614 YYSTRSVFIN
-624 LAFKNSTAD
+624 LALSSSLVD

-644 RTDITGGL
+644 KTDITGGL
-652 VMTGLIELGFGL
+652 IMTGLIELGFGL
-664 TNNPDD
+664 AKPDD

-682 INGICIK
+682 INGICEK
-689 KDDNGNYDYT
+689 KDASGNYDYT
-699 DPAVWFGGNNL
+699 DPAIWFGGNNL
-710 DLENEADMNKPE
+710 DLENENDMNEPE

-784 LPSGV
+784 LPSSV

-800 TFTSPLSF
+800 TFTSTLSF
-808 GDSAGNQQILYGT
+808 EDSAGNQQILYGT
-821 IKAYLLPVIN
+821 IKAYLLQFIN

-841 TKVTETLTG
+841 TKQTETLTG
-850 TFNSYIVQ
+850 TFNSYIVE

-872 IITYTPTDSTSI
+872 IITYTPTDNTSI
-884 SGFIFSLDDT
+884 EGFIFT
-894 LPLHYISYT
+894 LNGTNHYISYT
-903 NLIPTKEN
+903 GLIPTKEK
-911 GFLYTFGSSSMM
+911 GFLYTVGSGQTMV
-923 IIDVYKYIG
+923 IDVYKYIG

-961 YSYSSTTNIATYLK
+961 YSYSSTNNIATYLK

-1083 IADIGSTPLSTG
+1083 IADIGSTPLSTK

-1102 QTDDVGVFNAK
+1102 QTDDVGIFDAK

-1135 YCYTDNELYKINY
+1135 YCYTNNEIYKINY

-1162 KLTIILRKSDGI
+1162 KLTIILRKSDGS
-1174 VNTDTE
+1174 VDYDTE

-1185 FNVSKST
+1185 FNVSKDT

-1197 TITNLSYAIRETGI
+1197 TITNLYNIIKETGI
-1211 SLEGYFG
+1211 PLESYFG

-1231 SGIKSDSHIIIR
+1231 SGINSNSHIIIR
-1243 RGPCEAQITQTSAS
+1243 RGPCEAQITQTSSS

-1271 VFGQNCKFQWLGAMG
+1271 VFGQNCKFQWLGAMVSDTNG
-1286 LDDNNRFNKDYN
+1286 NFDTTEN
-1298 YCDEGG
+1298 YRSQGG
-1304 TFIVTIPSIENGG
+1304 TFIVTVPSVTGG
-1317 TAKNV
+1317 DAAKNV
-1322 VGLEIT
+1322 IGLELT
-1328 GYRDSSGKP
+1328 GYRDSSGNKS
-1337 VTPGISI
+1337 TPGISI
-1344 NLGDGWHKLKIED
+1344 NLGDGWHRLKIEN

>member
-24 HIYIKV
+24 HIYVKV

-50 PIVNEVVQPTEEVD
+50 PIVNEIVQPTEEVD

-125 QFDWIYSFTKTKG
+125 QFDWIFDFAHTKG
-138 PNNSFVDSP
+138 PNNTFVDSP

-155 STHYNQLVWNPGY
+155 SEHYNQLVWNPGY

-250 ESSESSNNSDIW
+250 ESSSNSDIK
-262 GNGIHHAN
+262 GNGIHYAN

-298 SSEAIKFGPEHD
+298 SSEAIKFGPEYD

-415 WFSDDGATNNW
+415 WFPVGIDGVNKY
-426 DLPLPNGDNEDN
+426 DLPLPN
-438 IKATP
+438 ATNKEAIP

-448 TWGDNHAEHLGDFYY
+448 TWGNNLAEHLGDFYY
-463 VVADNSNTTNINE
+463 VLEDNSSTTDNE
-476 KGLAYR
+476 KDWAYR
-482 YIKKDDKYYWDKVS
+482 YIKKDDKYYWDRVS

-511 ETADQALEKFS
+511 ETADQALNKLNK
-522 DWAADGVISPLE
+522 WAEDGVISPFE
-534 VTDIETEYNFIIN
+534 ITEIETEYNFIIN
-547 DYKEQSYKATSLNLK
+547 DYKEQSKKFQDLGLTSKEWTTYDAKYTIYKGDLEGIVNWWNNP
-562 ETTEWT
+562 ERTTET
-568 NYNTAYNNYKTS
+568 YDIPTGFKDHMEGYYN
-580 LEKVFTWWNGIKS
+580 
-593 DPNTRIG
+593 
-600 TYPIPNDFQTNLEA
+600 
-614 YYSARSTFIN
+614 ARSAFIN
-624 LAFKNSTAD
+624 LAFEASIAD

-652 VMTGLIELGFGL
+652 IMTGLIELGFGL
-664 TNNPDD
+664 AKPED

-682 INGICIK
+682 INGICEK
-689 KDDNGNYDYT
+689 KDVSGNYDYT
-699 DPAVWFGGNNL
+699 DPAIWFGGNNL
-710 DLENEADMNKPE
+710 DLENENDMNKPE

-742 STVVGTLYKWMKDDG
+742 STVEGTLYKWTKNDSSNS
-757 TNYYSLDKDGDKL
+757 NYYSLDEAGDKL

-784 LPSGV
+784 LPSGG
-789 FKYSY
+789 FKYLY

-800 TFTSPLSF
+800 TFTTPLSF

-821 IKAYLLPVIN
+821 IKAYLLQVIN

-841 TKVTETLTG
+841 TKATETLTG

-858 SHTSPGTIDLSKQT
+858 SHTSPDSIDLSKQT
-872 IITYTPTDSTSI
+872 IITYTPTNNTSI
-884 SGFIFSLDDT
+884 EGFIFT
-894 LPLHYISYT
+894 LNGTLHYISYT
-903 NLIPTKEN
+903 GLIPTKEK
-911 GFLYTFGSSSMM
+911 GFLYTKGSGQTMV
-923 IIDVYKYIG
+923 IDVYKYIG

-938 YKWTNDS
+938 YKWTNDN

-961 YSYSSTTNIATYLK
+961 YSYSNNTPTYLK

-1083 IADIGSTPLSTG
+1083 IADIGSTPLSTK

-1113 GSVMYGAVNIPEGWE
+1113 GSVMYGAVNIPEDWE

-1135 YCYTDNELYKINY
+1135 YCYTDNEIYKVNY

-1162 KLTIILRKSDGI
+1162 ILTIILRKSDGS
-1174 VNTDTE
+1174 VNYDTV
-1180 VFTKT
+1180 VFTQT
-1185 FNVSKST
+1185 FKVSKNT

-1197 TITNLSYAIRETGI
+1197 TITNLDNAIKETGI
-1211 SLEGYFG
+1211 PLESYFG

-1231 SGIKSDSHIIIR
+1231 SGISSNSHIIIR
-1243 RGPCEAQITQTSAS
+1243 RGPCEAQITQTSSS

-1271 VFGQNCKFQWLGAMG
+1271 VFGQNCKFQWLGTMV
-1286 LDDNNRFNKDYN
+1286 LDANGNFDTTEN
-1298 YCDEGG
+1298 YRSQGG
-1304 TFIVTIPSIENGG
+1304 TFIVTIPSVTGG
-1317 TAKNV
+1317 DAAKNV
-1322 VGLEIT
+1322 IGLELT
-1328 GYRDSSGKP
+1328 GYKDSSGNSA
-1337 VTPGISI
+1337 TPGISI
-1344 NLGDGWHKLKIED
+1344 NLGDGWHKLKIEN

>member
-24 HIYIKV
+24 RIYVKV

-50 PIVNEVVQPTEEVD
+50 PIVNEIVQPTEEVD

-125 QFDWIYSFTKTKG
+125 QFDWIYSFTQTKG
-138 PNNSFVDSP
+138 PNNAFVDSP

-155 STHYNQLVWNPGY
+155 SEHYNQLVWNPGY

-243 LDSSSSS
+243 LNSSSGS
-250 ESSESSNNSDIW
+250 ESSESSNNPDIK
-262 GNGIHHAN
+262 GKGIHNAN

-283 GTGIYAKTGIGQVVY
+283 GTGVYAKTGIGQVVY

-346 QIRAYIFATPAG
+346 QIRAYIFATPNG

-367 KFRIGSDTEYL
+367 KFRIGGTGEYL
-378 EWNGTNLN
+378 EWDGEKLN
-386 IKGGISVTGGEL
+386 IKGSISVTGGEL

-415 WFSDDGATNNW
+415 WFSDKGAENNW

-443 NWPVS
+443 NWPAS
-448 TWGDNHAEHLGDFYY
+448 TWGNNHAEHLGDFYY
-463 VVADNSNTTNINE
+463 VVADNPNTTNINE
-476 KGLAYR
+476 KDWAYR

-511 ETADQALEKFS
+511 EIADQALNKLNK
-522 DWAADGVISPLE
+522 WAEDGVISPFE
-534 VTDIETEYNFIIN
+534 ITEIETEYNFIIN
-547 DYKEQSYKATSLNLK
+547 DYKEQSKKSQDLGLTSEEWTTYNNKYIIYKDDLESIVNWWNDP
-562 ETTEWT
+562 ERTTET
-568 NYNTAYNNYKTS
+568 YNIPTGFKNHMEEYYN
-580 LEKVFTWWNGIKS
+580 
-593 DPNTRIG
+593 
-600 TYPIPNDFQTNLEA
+600 
-614 YYSARSTFIN
+614 ARSAFIN
-624 LAFKNSTAD
+624 LAFEASIAD

-644 RTDITGGL
+644 KTDITGGL
-652 VMTGLIELGFGL
+652 IMTGLIELGFGL
-664 TNNPDD
+664 AKPED

-682 INGICIK
+682 INGICEK
-689 KDDNGNYDYT
+689 KDASGNYDYT
-699 DPAVWFGGNNL
+699 DPAIWFGGNNL
-710 DLENEADMNKPE
+710 DLENENDMNKPE

-742 STVVGTLYKWMKDDG
+742 STVVGTLHKWMKDDG
-757 TNYYSLDKDGDKL
+757 ANYYSLDKDGNKL

-789 FKYSY
+789 FKYLY

-800 TFTSPLSF
+800 TFTSTLSF
-808 GDSAGNQQILYGT
+808 EDSAGNQQILYGT
-821 IKAYLLPVIN
+821 IKAYLLQFIN

-841 TKVTETLTG
+841 TKQTETLTG
-850 TFNSYIVQ
+850 TFNSYIVK
-858 SHTSPGTIDLSKQT
+858 SHTSPDTIDLSKQT

-884 SGFIFSLDDT
+884 EGFIFT
-894 LPLHYISYT
+894 LNGTNHYISYT
-903 NLIPTKEN
+903 GLIPTKEK
-911 GFLYTFGSSSMM
+911 GFLYTVGSGQTMV
-923 IIDVYKYIG
+923 IDVYKYIG

-961 YSYSSTTNIATYLK
+961 YSYSSTNNIATYLR
-975 NYTVADHFINWAKAM
+975 NYTVVDHFINWAKAM

-1102 QTDDVGVFNAK
+1102 QTDDVGVFDAK

-1135 YCYTDNELYKINY
+1135 YCYTDNEIYKINY

-1162 KLTIILRKSDGI
+1162 KLTIILRKSDGF
-1174 VNTDTE
+1174 VNKDTV
-1180 VFTKT
+1180 VFSQPFK
-1185 FNVSKST
+1185 VSKGT

-1197 TITNLSYAIRETGI
+1197 TVDNLYNTIKETGI

-1257 IKKGTYIRPNGISS
+1257 IKEGTYIRPNGISS
-1271 VFGQNCKFQWLGAMG
+1271 VFGQNCKFQWLGAMEQNSYG
-1286 LDDNNRFNKDYN
+1286 DFNNYRSQ
-1298 YCDEGG
+1298 GG
-1304 TFIVTIPSIENGG
+1304 TFIVAIPSKEGG
-1317 TAKNV
+1317 DAAKNI

-1328 GYRDSSGKP
+1328 GYRDSSGNKS
-1337 VTPGISI
+1337 TPGISI
-1344 NLGDGWHKLKIED
+1344 NLGDGWHRLKIEN

>member
-24 HIYIKV
+24 RIYVKV

-50 PIVNEVVQPTEEVD
+50 PIVNEIVQPTEEVD

-125 QFDWIYSFTKTKG
+125 QFDWIYSFTQTKG
-138 PNNSFVDSP
+138 PNNAFVDSP

-155 STHYNQLVWNPGY
+155 SEHYNQLVWNPGY

-243 LDSSSSS
+243 LNSSSGS
-250 ESSESSNNSDIW
+250 ESSESSNNPDIK
-262 GNGIHHAN
+262 GKGIHNAN

-346 QIRAYIFATPAG
+346 QIRAYIFATPNG

-367 KFRIGSDTEYL
+367 KFRIGGTGEYL
-378 EWNGTNLN
+378 EWDGEKLN
-386 IKGGISVTGGEL
+386 IKGSISVTGGEL

-415 WFSDDGATNNW
+415 WFSDKGAENNW

-443 NWPVS
+443 NWPAS
-448 TWGDNHAEHLGDFYY
+448 TWGNNHAEHLGDFYY
-463 VVADNSNTTNINE
+463 VVADNPNTTNINE
-476 KGLAYR
+476 KDWAYR

-511 ETADQALEKFS
+511 EIADQALNKLNK
-522 DWAADGVISPLE
+522 WAEDGVISPFE
-534 VTDIETEYNFIIN
+534 ITEIETEYNFIIN
-547 DYKEQSYKATSLNLK
+547 DYKEQSKKSQDLGLTSEEWTTYNNKYIIYKDDLESIVNWWNDP
-562 ETTEWT
+562 ERTTET
-568 NYNTAYNNYKTS
+568 YNIPTGFKNHMEEYYN
-580 LEKVFTWWNGIKS
+580 
-593 DPNTRIG
+593 
-600 TYPIPNDFQTNLEA
+600 
-614 YYSARSTFIN
+614 ARSAFIN
-624 LAFKNSTAD
+624 LAFEASIAD

-644 RTDITGGL
+644 KTDITGGL
-652 VMTGLIELGFGL
+652 IMTGLIELGFGL
-664 TNNPDD
+664 AKPED

-682 INGICIK
+682 INGICEK
-689 KDDNGNYDYT
+689 KDASGNYDYT
-699 DPAVWFGGNNL
+699 DPAIWFGGNNL
-710 DLENEADMNKPE
+710 DLENENDMNKPE

-742 STVVGTLYKWMKDDG
+742 STVVGTLHKWTKDDG
-757 TNYYSLDKDGDKL
+757 ANYYSLDKDGDKL

-789 FKYSY
+789 FKYLY

-800 TFTSPLSF
+800 TFTSTLSF
-808 GDSAGNQQILYGT
+808 EDSAGNQQILYGT
-821 IKAYLLPVIN
+821 IKAYLLQFIN

-841 TKVTETLTG
+841 TKQTETLTG
-850 TFNSYIVQ
+850 TFNSYIVE
-858 SHTSPGTIDLSKQT
+858 SHTSPDTIDLSKQT

-884 SGFIFSLDDT
+884 EGFIFT
-894 LPLHYISYT
+894 LNGTNHYISYT
-903 NLIPTKEN
+903 GLIPTKEK
-911 GFLYTFGSSSMM
+911 GFLYTVGSGQTMV
-923 IIDVYKYIG
+923 IDVYKYIG

-961 YSYSSTTNIATYLK
+961 YSYSSTNNIATYLR
-975 NYTVADHFINWAKAM
+975 NYTVVDHFINWAKAM

-1083 IADIGSTPLSTG
+1083 IADIGSTPLSTK

-1102 QTDDVGVFNAK
+1102 QTDDVGVFDAK

-1135 YCYTDNELYKINY
+1135 YCYTDNEIYKINY

-1162 KLTIILRKSDGI
+1162 KLTIILRKSDGS
-1174 VNTDTE
+1174 VNYDTE

-1185 FNVSKST
+1185 FNVSKDT

-1197 TITNLSYAIRETGI
+1197 TVDNLYNTIKETGI

-1243 RGPCEAQITQTSAS
+1243 RGPCEAQITQTSSS

-1286 LDDNNRFNKDYN
+1286 LDNDNRFNKDYN

-1317 TAKNV
+1317 TAKDV

-1337 VTPGISI
+1337 ATPGISI
-1344 NLGDGWHKLKIED
+1344 NLGDGWHKLKIEN

>member
-24 HIYIKV
+24 HIYVKV

-50 PIVNEVVQPTEEVD
+50 PIVNEIVQPAEEVD

-125 QFDWIYSFTKTKG
+125 QFDWIFDFAHTKG
-138 PNNSFVDSP
+138 PNNTFVDSP

-155 STHYNQLVWNPGY
+155 SEYYNQLVWNPGY

-189 YSDDQLKKYW
+189 YSDNQLKKYW

-250 ESSESSNNSDIW
+250 ESSSNSDIK
-262 GNGIHHAN
+262 GNGIHYAN

-298 SSEAIKFGPEHD
+298 SSEAIKFGPEYD

-415 WFSDDGATNNW
+415 WFPVGIDGVNKY
-426 DLPLPNGDNEDN
+426 DLPLPN
-438 IKATP
+438 ATNKEAIP

-448 TWGDNHAEHLGDFYY
+448 TWGNNLAEHLGDFYY
-463 VVADNSNTTNINE
+463 VLEDNSSTTDNE
-476 KGLAYR
+476 KDWAYR
-482 YIKKDDKYYWDKVS
+482 YIKKDGKYYWDRVS

-511 ETADQALEKFS
+511 ETADQALNKLNK
-522 DWAADGVISPLE
+522 WAEDGVISPFE
-534 VTDIETEYNFIIN
+534 ITEIETEYNFIIN
-547 DYKEQSYKATSLNLK
+547 DYKEQSKKFQDLGLTSKEWTTYDAKYTIYKGDLEGIVNWWNNP
-562 ETTEWT
+562 ERTTET
-568 NYNTAYNNYKTS
+568 YDIPAGFKDHMEGYYN
-580 LEKVFTWWNGIKS
+580 
-593 DPNTRIG
+593 
-600 TYPIPNDFQTNLEA
+600 
-614 YYSARSTFIN
+614 ARSAFIN
-624 LAFKNSTAD
+624 LAFEASIAD

-652 VMTGLIELGFGL
+652 IMTGLIELGFGL
-664 TNNPDD
+664 AKPED

-682 INGICIK
+682 INGICEK
-689 KDDNGNYDYT
+689 KDVSGNYDYT
-699 DPAVWFGGNNL
+699 DPAIWFGGNNL
-710 DLENEADMNKPE
+710 DLENENDMNKPE

-742 STVVGTLYKWMKDDG
+742 STVEGTLYKWTKNDSSNS
-757 TNYYSLDKDGDKL
+757 NYYSLDEAGDKL

-784 LPSGV
+784 LPSGG
-789 FKYSY
+789 FKYLY

-800 TFTSPLSF
+800 TFTTPLSF

-821 IKAYLLPVIN
+821 IKAYLLQVIN

-841 TKVTETLTG
+841 TKATETLTG

-858 SHTSPGTIDLSKQT
+858 SHTSPGSIDLSKQT
-872 IITYTPTDSTSI
+872 IITYTPTNNTSI
-884 SGFIFSLDDT
+884 EGFIFT
-894 LPLHYISYT
+894 LNGTLHYISYT
-903 NLIPTKEN
+903 GLIPTKEK
-911 GFLYTFGSSSMM
+911 GFLYTKGSGQTMV
-923 IIDVYKYIG
+923 IDVYKYIG

-938 YKWTNDS
+938 YKWTNDN

-961 YSYSSTTNIATYLK
+961 YSYSNNTPTYLK

-1039 IGTKSNKMLEVANNT
+1039 IGTKNNKMLEIKNNT

-1083 IADIGSTPLSTG
+1083 IADIGSTPLSTK

-1113 GSVMYGAVNIPEGWE
+1113 GSIMYGAVNIPEDWE

-1135 YCYTDNELYKINY
+1135 YCYADNEIYKINY

-1162 KLTIILRKSDGI
+1162 KLTIILRKSDGS
-1174 VNTDTE
+1174 VNYDTV
-1180 VFTKT
+1180 VFAQT
-1185 FNVSKST
+1185 FKVSKGT

-1197 TITNLSYAIRETGI
+1197 TITNLDNAIKETGI
-1211 SLEGYFG
+1211 PLESYFG

-1231 SGIKSDSHIIIR
+1231 SGITSDSHIIIR
-1243 RGPCEAQITQTSAS
+1243 RGPCEAQITQTSSS

-1271 VFGQNCKFQWLGAMG
+1271 VFGQNCKFQWLGAMVSDANG
-1286 LDDNNRFNKDYN
+1286 NFDTTEN
-1298 YCDEGG
+1298 YRSQGG
-1304 TFIVTIPSIENGG
+1304 TFIVTIPSVTGG
-1317 TAKNV
+1317 DAAKNV
-1322 VGLEIT
+1322 IGLELT
-1328 GYRDSSGKP
+1328 GYKDSSGNSA
-1337 VTPGISI
+1337 TPGISI
-1344 NLGDGWHKLKIED
+1344 NLGDGWHKLKIEN